1 MTTQYR
7 DFEGFIAEAKEHFK
21 DRIYTD
27 YLRRFAYGIDASCY
41 AYVPRVVVRA
51 INESE
56 IITLFTLSQK
66 HNTPLTFRA
75 AGTSL
80 SGQAC
85 SDSVLVLANAFWQDI
100 EIIGNAESIKCS
112 CGVIGVE
119 ANEALKPYGKKIG
132 PDPATI
138 NNAMIGGIFSNNSS
152 GMCCGVKQ
160 NSYNTIQSARFILH
174 NGTILDTSKNAKPNE
189 NIESFLQK
197 HKDKADSLLA
207 LREEILQDKE
217 LCELIKRKFAIK
229 NTTGYSIN
237 ALLDFS
243 EIKDI
248 INHLFIGAEGTLGF
262 VSSVE
267 YECVEDYAFKAC
279 ALLFYKDLALG
290 AKAVEIL
297 ARNESLV
304 SAAEIMDYACLDCA
318 KSLENAPLE
327 LGQIQSGACAILVQL
342 ESSTQKE
349 LDSKIAYISKELE
362 SVPSLFGVHFSSD
375 EKLMASWWKIRKA
388 LLPLAAGTRPSGSIV
403 ITEDICFPIHT
414 FAQGIDSITKLFD
427 RFNFQGIIFG
437 HALSGNVHFI
447 ITPNLNDEKESQAF
461 AEFMEAMVD
470 SVISLQ
476 GSTKAEHGTGRMIA
490 PFVEKEWGAKAY
502 SINRRIKEIFD
513 PHALINPDV
522 IISDNPQIHTQNLK
536 QSSEVEDF
544 INQCMECG
552 FCEKVCP
559 SRELTLTPRQRIAVR
574 KEIARLEALLNG
586 ADSKVSKSVI
596 ESSAET
602 RGEVLE
608 KSAHTKATNAKAVK
622 ATECGSIF
630 EIKSGLLRETGL
642 TSSAPSEP
650 TRSLLN
656 INDAVG
662 ERRIA
667 DFSHSCEALVQTCKR
682 DNAQKLKEL
691 KRDYQYF
698 GIETCATCSMC
709 SLSCPLEID
718 SAKIAQKLSPSTK
731 SAISRFIATQ
741 SAKHFSP
748 TLSLAKG
755 GLHIANFGFAIF
767 GKNTLNTLSKK
778 MRFLPYI
785 PRSLPRAN
793 AYKLES
799 KLDSTSNAQSSQIS
813 VIYFSTCINR
823 SFAPQ
828 SSLKDTRALQEVF
841 ESLCKKANVSVVY
854 PQNLNN
860 LCCGKAY
867 KDYPQSAEAK
877 RKEVYRALDSSVEKL
892 RSKGVE
898 QIHIVCDH
906 SACSYELKSG
916 LQELDSTLTIL
927 DMPEFI
933 ESTLLPRLTITP
945 LDEDIALY
953 AMCATRK
960 GKWDKSLESIAKTCT
975 NGEVIV
981 HSKTQCCGFAG
992 NKGFIC
998 SELNT
1003 SALRELSEFYAN
1015 KQKGD
1020 SRGDSACGLESR
1032 IASSRGV
1039 DGSLVLSAL
1048 RDSQNKEYRSALA
1061 DVSLENHDSSSTI
1074 LESQMESEKIDSNLE
1089 STKQSSTQSSKGQKH
1104 KKLRLG
1110 FSSSSTCEIGLNDKT
1125 NIIWQNLIYLVDR
1138 VSK

>member
-1 MTTQYR
+1 MHNR
-7 DFEGFIAEAKEHFK
+7 KKPDFEGFIAEAKEIFK

-51 INESE
+51 VNESE
-56 IITLFTLSQK
+56 IINLFTLSQK
-66 HNTPLTFRA
+66 YNTPLTFRA

-85 SDSVLVLANAFWQDI
+85 SNSVLVLANAFWQDI
-100 EIIGNAESIKCS
+100 EIVGNAESIKCS
-112 CGVIGVE
+112 CGVIGIE

-160 NSYNTIQSARFILH
+160 NSYNTIKSARFILFD
-174 NGTILDTSKNAKPNE
+174 GTILDTSENAKPNE
-189 NIESFLQK
+189 SIESFLQK

-207 LREEILQDKE
+207 LRKEILQDTE

-267 YECVEDYAFKAC
+267 YECVEDYAYKAC

-297 ARNESLV
+297 AANESLV
-304 SAAEIMDYACLDCA
+304 SAAEIMDYACLDSA
-318 KSLENAPLE
+318 KGLENAPRE
-327 LGQIQSGACAILVQL
+327 LGQIESGACAILVQL
-342 ESSTQKE
+342 ESSTKKE
-349 LDSKIAYISKELE
+349 LDSKIAHISKELE
-362 SVPSLFGVHFSSD
+362 SVPSLFGVCFSSD
-375 EKLMASWWKIRKA
+375 ERLMASWWKIRKA
-388 LLPLAAGTRPSGSIV
+388 LLPLAAGSRPSGSIV
-403 ITEDICFPIHT
+403 ITEDICFPIST
-414 FAQGIDSITKLFD
+414 FAQGIDSITKLFEK
-427 RFNFQGIIFG
+427 FNFQGIIFG

-461 AEFMEAMVD
+461 GEFMEAMVD

-502 SINRRIKEIFD
+502 AINRRIKEIFD
-513 PHALINPDV
+513 PHSLINPDV

-574 KEIARLEALLNG
+574 KEIARLEALL
-586 ADSKVSKSVI
+586 AESTKSTQKPAHI
-596 ESSAET
+596 QAQ
-602 RGEVLE
+602 LE
-608 KSAHTKATNAKAVK
+608 
-622 ATECGSIF
+622 
-630 EIKSGLLRETGL
+630 
-642 TSSAPSEP
+642 
-650 TRSLLN
+650 
-656 INDAVG
+656 
-662 ERRIA
+662 
-667 DFSHSCEALVQTCKR
+667 
-682 DNAQKLKEL
+682 EL
-691 KRDYQYF
+691 KKGYQYF
-698 GIETCATCSMC
+698 GIDTCATCSMC

-718 SAKIAQKLSPSTK
+718 SGKIASKLSPAAKGTF
-731 SAISRFIATQ
+731 SRFVATQ
-741 SAKHFSP
+741 SAKHFST

-755 GLHIANFGFAIF
+755 GLRIANFSSNIV
-767 GKNTLNTLSKK
+767 GKNTLSNLSKK
-778 MRFLPYI
+778 MSFLPYI
-785 PRSLPRAN
+785 PHSLPRAN
-793 AYKLES
+793 AYRLES
-799 KLDSTSNAQSSQIS
+799 KDSNAQSQVAI
-813 VIYFSTCINR
+813 IYFSTCINR

-841 ESLCKKANVSVVY
+841 ESLCEKARVSVVY
-854 PQNLNN
+854 PQNLSN

-867 KDYPQSAEAK
+867 KDYPQSAKLK
-877 RKEVYRALDSSVEKL
+877 RKEVYRALESSVKEL
-892 RSKGVE
+892 QSKGVE

-906 SACSYELKSG
+906 SACSYELKNG
-916 LQELDSTLTIL
+916 LKELDSTLTIL
-927 DMPEFI
+927 DMPECI
-933 ESTLLPRLTITP
+933 ESTLLPRLHITP

-960 GKWDKSLESIAKTCT
+960 GKWDKSLESIAKACT
-975 NGEVIV
+975 NGEIIV

-998 SELNT
+998 SELNA
-1003 SALRELSEFYAN
+1003 SALRELSEFYAD
-1015 KQKGD
+1015 KQ
-1020 SRGDSACGLESR
+1020 RGDLACGLESK
-1032 IASSRGV
+1032 I
-1039 DGSLVLSAL
+1039 
-1048 RDSQNKEYRSALA
+1048 
-1061 DVSLENHDSSSTI
+1061 
-1074 LESQMESEKIDSNLE
+1074 ESEKVDSSVE
-1089 STKQSSTQSSKGQKH
+1089 STTQNNTQRH

-1125 NIIWQNLIYLVDR
+1125 NIIWQNLLYLVDS
-1138 VSK
+1138 VSAKSKKERDRER

>member
-7 DFEGFIAEAKEHFK
+7 DFEGFIAEAKEIFK

-51 INESE
+51 VNENE

-66 HNTPLTFRA
+66 YNTPLTFRA

-112 CGVIGVE
+112 CGVIGIE

-160 NSYNTIQSARFILH
+160 NSYNTIKSARFILFD
-174 NGTILDTSKNAKPNE
+174 GTILDTSENAKPNE
-189 NIESFLQK
+189 SIESFLQK

-207 LREEILQDKE
+207 LRKEILQDTE

-262 VSSVE
+262 VSLVE

-297 ARNESLV
+297 AANESLV
-304 SAAEIMDYACLDCA
+304 SAAEIMDYACLDSA
-318 KSLENAPLE
+318 RGLDSAPRELESIE
-327 LGQIQSGACAILVQL
+327 SGACAILVQL

-349 LDSKIAYISKELE
+349 LDSKIAHISQELE

-388 LLPLAAGTRPSGSIV
+388 LLPLAAGSRPSGSIV

-414 FAQGIDSITKLFD
+414 FAQGIDSITKLFEK
-427 RFNFQGIIFG
+427 FNFQGIIFG

-461 AEFMEAMVD
+461 GAFMEAMVD
-470 SVISLQ
+470 SVIALQ

-502 SINRRIKEIFD
+502 AINRRIKEIFD
-513 PHALINPDV
+513 PHSLINPDV

-586 ADSKVSKSVI
+586 ADSMDSKGVM
-596 ESSAET
+596 ESGAET
-602 RGEVLE
+602 RSEAIADLRA
-608 KSAHTKATNAKAVK
+608 KPQAPNATNAETTNAEKGGECGTK
-622 ATECGSIF
+622 CGSIF
-630 EIKSGLLRETGL
+630 ELKSLFL
-642 TSSAPSEP
+642 SEP

-662 ERRIA
+662 ERQIK
-667 DFSHSCEALVQTCKR
+667 DFSKK

-691 KRDYQYF
+691 KNGYKYF
-698 GIETCATCSMC
+698 GVETCATCSMC

-718 SAKIAQKLSPSTK
+718 SGKIASKLSPVTK
-731 SAISRFIATQ
+731 GTFSRFVATQ
-741 SAKHFSP
+741 SAKHFSS

-755 GLHIANFGFAIF
+755 GLRIANFSSHML
-767 GKNTLNTLSKK
+767 GKNTLSNLSKK
-778 MRFLPYI
+778 MSFLPYI
-785 PRSLPRAN
+785 PHSLPRAN
-793 AYKLES
+793 AYRLES
-799 KLDSTSNAQSSQIS
+799 KDSNAQSQVAI
-813 VIYFSTCINR
+813 IYFSTCINR

-841 ESLCKKANVSVVY
+841 ESLCEKANVSVVY
-854 PQNLNN
+854 PQNLSN

-877 RKEVYRALDSSVEKL
+877 RKEVYSALESSVKEL
-892 RSKGVE
+892 QSKGVE

-906 SACSYELKSG
+906 SACSYELKNG
-916 LQELDSTLTIL
+916 LKELDSNLIIL
-927 DMPEFI
+927 DMPECI
-933 ESTLLPRLTITP
+933 ESTLLPRLHITP

-975 NGEVIV
+975 SGEVIV

-998 SELNT
+998 SELNA

-1020 SRGDSACGLESR
+1020 SRGDSACGLESQ
-1032 IASSRGV
+1032 AES
-1039 DGSLVLSAL
+1039 
-1048 RDSQNKEYRSALA
+1048 
-1061 DVSLENHDSSSTI
+1061 ENDKMDSS
-1074 LESQMESEKIDSNLE
+1074 LE
-1089 STKQSSTQSSKGQKH
+1089 STKQNNTQRH

-1125 NIIWQNLIYLVDR
+1125 NIIWQNLLYLVDSVS
-1138 VSK
+1138 VSKNM

>member
-7 DFEGFIAEAKEHFK
+7 DFEGFIAEAKEIFK

-51 INESE
+51 VNENE

-66 HNTPLTFRA
+66 YNTPLTFRA

-100 EIIGNAESIKCS
+100 EIVGNAESIKCS

-160 NSYNTIQSARFILH
+160 NSYNTIKSARFILFD
-174 NGTILDTSKNAKPNE
+174 GTILDTSENAKPNE
-189 NIESFLQK
+189 SIESFLQK

-207 LREEILQDKE
+207 LRKEILQDTE

-262 VSSVE
+262 VSLVE
-267 YECVEDYAFKAC
+267 YECVEDYAYKAC

-297 ARNESLV
+297 AHNESLV
-304 SAAEIMDYACLDCA
+304 SAAEIMDYACLDSA
-318 KSLENAPLE
+318 KGLENAPRE
-327 LGQIQSGACAILVQL
+327 LGQIESGACAILVQL
-342 ESSTQKE
+342 ESGTKKE
-349 LDSKIAYISKELE
+349 LDSKIAFISKELE

-375 EKLMASWWKIRKA
+375 EKIMASWWKIRKA
-388 LLPLAAGTRPSGSIV
+388 LLPLAAGSRPSGSIV
-403 ITEDICFPIHT
+403 ITEDICFPIST
-414 FAQGIDSITKLFD
+414 FAQGIDAITKLFEK
-427 RFNFQGIIFG
+427 FNFQGIIFG

-461 AEFMEAMVD
+461 GAFMEAMVD
-470 SVISLQ
+470 SVIALQ

-502 SINRRIKEIFD
+502 AINRRIKEIFD

-574 KEIARLEALLNG
+574 KEIARLEALLG
-586 ADSKVSKSVI
+586 VDSMDSKGVV
-596 ESSAET
+596 ESGAET
-602 RGEVLE
+602 R
-608 KSAHTKATNAKAVK
+608 
-622 ATECGSIF
+622 
-630 EIKSGLLRETGL
+630 
-642 TSSAPSEP
+642 SE
-650 TRSLLN
+650 
-656 INDAVG
+656 A
-662 ERRIA
+662 IA
-667 DFSHSCEALVQTCKR
+667 DFSQK
-682 DNAQKLKEL
+682 DNAQKLEEL

-698 GIETCATCSMC
+698 GIDTCATCSMC

-718 SAKIAQKLSPSTK
+718 SGKIASKLSPATK
-731 SAISRFIATQ
+731 GTFSRFVATQ
-741 SAKHFSP
+741 SAKHFSS

-755 GLHIANFGFAIF
+755 GLRIANFSSNML
-767 GKNTLNTLSKK
+767 GKNTLSNLSKK
-778 MRFLPYI
+778 MSFLPYI
-785 PRSLPRAN
+785 PHSLPRAN
-793 AYKLES
+793 TYRLES
-799 KLDSTSNAQSSQIS
+799 KDSNAQSQVAI
-813 VIYFSTCINR
+813 IYFSTCINR

-854 PQNLNN
+854 PQNLSN

-867 KDYPQSAEAK
+867 KDYPQSAEFK
-877 RKEVYRALDSSVEKL
+877 HKEVYKALESSVKEL
-892 RSKGVE
+892 QSKGVK

-906 SACSYELKSG
+906 SACSYELKNG
-916 LQELDSTLTIL
+916 LKELDSTLTIL

-933 ESTLLPRLTITP
+933 ESTLLPRLHITP

-975 NGEVIV
+975 SGEVIM

-998 SELNT
+998 SELNA

-1020 SRGDSACGLESR
+1020 STCGLESQ
-1032 IASSRGV
+1032 I
-1039 DGSLVLSAL
+1039 
-1048 RDSQNKEYRSALA
+1048 
-1061 DVSLENHDSSSTI
+1061 ENG
-1074 LESQMESEKIDSNLE
+1074 KIDSSLE
-1089 STKQSSTQSSKGQKH
+1089 STKQSSTQNKAQKH

-1125 NIIWQNLIYLVDR
+1125 NIIWQNLLYLVDSVS

>member
-1 MTTQYR
+1 MHNR
-7 DFEGFIAEAKEHFK
+7 KKPDFEGFIAEAKEIFK

-51 INESE
+51 VNESE
-56 IITLFTLSQK
+56 IINLFTLSQK
-66 HNTPLTFRA
+66 YNTPLTFRA

-160 NSYNTIQSARFILH
+160 NSYNTIKSARFILH
-174 NGTILDTSKNAKPNE
+174 NGTTLDTSENAKPNE
-189 NIESFLQK
+189 SIESFLQK

-207 LREEILQDKE
+207 LRKEILQDTE

-262 VSSVE
+262 VSLVE
-267 YECVEDYAFKAC
+267 YECVEDYAYKAC

-297 ARNESLV
+297 AANESLV
-304 SAAEIMDYACLDCA
+304 SAAEIMDYACLDSA
-318 KSLENAPLE
+318 KGLDSAPSELERIE
-327 LGQIQSGACAILVQL
+327 SGACAILVQL
-342 ESSTQKE
+342 ESGTKKE
-349 LDSKIAYISKELE
+349 LDSKIAFISKKLE

-388 LLPLAAGTRPSGSIV
+388 LLPLAAGSRPSGSIV
-403 ITEDICFPIHT
+403 ITEDICFPIST
-414 FAQGIDSITKLFD
+414 FAQGIDSITKLFEK
-427 RFNFQGIIFG
+427 FNFQGIIFG

-461 AEFMEAMVD
+461 GEFMEAMVD
-470 SVISLQ
+470 SVIALQ

-502 SINRRIKEIFD
+502 AINRRIKEIFD
-513 PHALINPDV
+513 PHSLINPDV

-574 KEIARLEALLNG
+574 KEIARLESLLG
-586 ADSKVSKSVI
+586 VDSMDSKSVM
-596 ESSAET
+596 ESGAET
-602 RGEVLE
+602 RSEAIADLRA
-608 KSAHTKATNAKAVK
+608 KPQAPNATNA
-622 ATECGSIF
+622 EGFCDDFGSF
-630 EIKSGLLRETGL
+630 QGGGEG
-642 TSSAPSEP
+642 
-650 TRSLLN
+650 SLLKA
-656 INDAVG
+656 ND
-662 ERRIA
+662 RA
-667 DFSHSCEALVQTCKR
+667 DTAESAKST
-682 DNAQKLKEL
+682 QKPTHIQAILEEL
-691 KRDYQYF
+691 KQGYKYF
-698 GIETCATCSMC
+698 GIDTCATCSMC

-718 SAKIAQKLSPSTK
+718 SGKIASKLSPATK
-731 SAISRFIATQ
+731 GTFSRFVATQ
-741 SAKHFSP
+741 SAKHFSS

-755 GLHIANFGFAIF
+755 GLRIANFSSNIV
-767 GKNTLNTLSKK
+767 GKNTLSNLSKK
-778 MRFLPYI
+778 IKFLPYI
-785 PRSLPRAN
+785 PHSLPRAN
-793 AYKLES
+793 AYRLES
-799 KLDSTSNAQSSQIS
+799 KDSNAQSQVAI
-813 VIYFSTCINR
+813 IYFSTCINR

-841 ESLCKKANVSVVY
+841 ESLCEKARVSVVY
-854 PQNLNN
+854 PQNLSN

-877 RKEVYRALDSSVEKL
+877 RKEVYKALESSVKEL
-892 RSKGVE
+892 QSKGVK

-906 SACSYELKSG
+906 SACSYELKESIK
-916 LQELDSTLTIL
+916 ELDSTLTIV

-933 ESTLLPRLTITP
+933 ESTLLPRLHITP

-992 NKGFIC
+992 NKGFTC
-998 SELNT
+998 SELNA
-1003 SALRELSEFYAN
+1003 SALRELSEFY
-1015 KQKGD
+1015 KD
-1020 SRGDSACGLESR
+1020 R
-1032 IASSRGV
+1032 
-1039 DGSLVLSAL
+1039 
-1048 RDSQNKEYRSALA
+1048 
-1061 DVSLENHDSSSTI
+1061 
-1074 LESQMESEKIDSNLE
+1074 
-1089 STKQSSTQSSKGQKH
+1089 
-1104 KKLRLG
+1104 KLRFG

-1125 NIIWQNLIYLVDR
+1125 NITWQNLIYLVDS
-1138 VSK
+1138 VSAKSKK

>member
-1 MTTQYR
+1 MTTRYR
-7 DFEGFIAEAKEHFK
+7 DFEGFIAQAKEIFK

-51 INESE
+51 VNENE

-66 HNTPLTFRA
+66 YNTPLTFRA

-100 EIIGNAESIKCS
+100 EIVGNAESIKCS
-112 CGVIGVE
+112 CGVIGIE

-160 NSYNTIQSARFILH
+160 NSYNTIKSARFILFD
-174 NGTILDTSKNAKPNE
+174 GTILDTSENAKPNE
-189 NIESFLQK
+189 SIESFLQK

-207 LREEILQDKE
+207 LRKEILQDTE

-262 VSSVE
+262 VSLVE

-297 ARNESLV
+297 AANESLV
-304 SAAEIMDYACLDCA
+304 SAAEIMDYACLDSA
-318 KSLENAPLE
+318 KGLDSAPSELERIE
-327 LGQIQSGACAILVQL
+327 SGACAILVQL
-342 ESSTQKE
+342 ESGTKKE
-349 LDSKIAYISKELE
+349 LDSKIAFISKELK

-375 EKLMASWWKIRKA
+375 EKTMASWWKIRKA
-388 LLPLAAGTRPSGSIV
+388 LLPLAAGSRPSGSIV
-403 ITEDICFPIHT
+403 ITEDICFPIST
-414 FAQGIDSITKLFD
+414 FAQGIDAITKLFEK
-427 RFNFQGIIFG
+427 FNFQGIIFG

-461 AEFMEAMVD
+461 GAFMEAMVD
-470 SVISLQ
+470 SVIALQ

-502 SINRRIKEIFD
+502 AINRRIKEIFD
-513 PHALINPDV
+513 PHSLINPDV

-586 ADSKVSKSVI
+586 ADSMDSKGVM
-596 ESSAET
+596 ESGAET
-602 RGEVLE
+602 R
-608 KSAHTKATNAKAVK
+608 
-622 ATECGSIF
+622 
-630 EIKSGLLRETGL
+630 
-642 TSSAPSEP
+642 SE
-650 TRSLLN
+650 
-656 INDAVG
+656 A
-662 ERRIA
+662 IA
-667 DFSHSCEALVQTCKR
+667 DFSQK
-682 DNAQKLKEL
+682 DNAQKLEEL

-698 GIETCATCSMC
+698 GIDTCATCSMC

-718 SAKIAQKLSPSTK
+718 SGKIASKLSPSTK
-731 SAISRFIATQ
+731 SAVSRFIAAQT
-741 SAKHFSP
+741 AKHFSS

-755 GLHIANFGFAIF
+755 GLRIANFSSNML
-767 GKNTLNTLSKK
+767 GKNTLSNLSKK
-778 MRFLPYI
+778 MSFLPYI

-793 AYKLES
+793 AYRLES
-799 KLDSTSNAQSSQIS
+799 KDSNAQSQVAI
-813 VIYFSTCINR
+813 IYFSTCINR

-828 SSLKDTRALQEVF
+828 SSLKDARALQEVF

-854 PQNLNN
+854 PQNLSN

-877 RKEVYRALDSSVEKL
+877 RKEVYRALESSVKEL
-892 RSKGVE
+892 QNKGVK

-906 SACSYELKSG
+906 SACSYELKNG
-916 LQELDSTLTIL
+916 IKEIDSTLTIL
-927 DMPEFI
+927 DMPECV
-933 ESTLLPRLTITP
+933 ESVLLPRLRITP

-975 NGEVIV
+975 SGEVIV

-998 SELNT
+998 SELNA

-1020 SRGDSACGLESR
+1020 SRGDSACGLES
-1032 IASSRGV
+1032 
-1039 DGSLVLSAL
+1039 
-1048 RDSQNKEYRSALA
+1048 
-1061 DVSLENHDSSSTI
+1061 
-1074 LESQMESEKIDSNLE
+1074 QMESEKIDSNLE
-1089 STKQSSTQSSKGQKH
+1089 STKQFSTQNKAQKH

-1125 NIIWQNLIYLVDR
+1125 NIIWQNLIYLVDS
-1138 VSK
+1138 VSESK

>member
-1 MTTQYR
+1 MHNR
-7 DFEGFIAEAKEHFK
+7 KKPDFEGFIAEAKEIFK

-51 INESE
+51 VNESE
-56 IITLFTLSQK
+56 IINLFTLSQK
-66 HNTPLTFRA
+66 YNTPLTFRA

-160 NSYNTIQSARFILH
+160 NSYNTIKSARFILH
-174 NGTILDTSKNAKPNE
+174 NGTTLDTSENAKPNE
-189 NIESFLQK
+189 SIESFLQK
-197 HKDKADSLLA
+197 HKDKADALLA
-207 LREEILQDKE
+207 LRKEILQDTE

-267 YECVEDYAFKAC
+267 YECVEDYAYKAC

-297 ARNESLV
+297 AANESLV
-304 SAAEIMDYACLDCA
+304 SAAEIMDYACLDSA
-318 KSLENAPLE
+318 KGLENAPRE
-327 LGQIQSGACAILVQL
+327 LGQIESGACAILVQL
-342 ESSTQKE
+342 ESSTKKE
-349 LDSKIAYISKELE
+349 LDSKIAHISRELE
-362 SVPSLFGVHFSSD
+362 SVPSLFGVCFSSD

-388 LLPLAAGTRPSGSIV
+388 LLPLAAGSRPSGSIV
-403 ITEDICFPIHT
+403 ITEDICFPIST
-414 FAQGIDSITKLFD
+414 FAQGIDSITKLFEK
-427 RFNFQGIIFG
+427 FNFQGIIFG

-461 AEFMEAMVD
+461 GEFMEAMVD

-502 SINRRIKEIFD
+502 AINRRIKEIFD
-513 PHALINPDV
+513 PHSLINPDV

-574 KEIARLEALLNG
+574 KEIARLEALL
-586 ADSKVSKSVI
+586 A
-596 ESSAET
+596 ESTKNTQKPAHIQAQ
-602 RGEVLE
+602 LE
-608 KSAHTKATNAKAVK
+608 
-622 ATECGSIF
+622 
-630 EIKSGLLRETGL
+630 
-642 TSSAPSEP
+642 
-650 TRSLLN
+650 
-656 INDAVG
+656 
-662 ERRIA
+662 
-667 DFSHSCEALVQTCKR
+667 
-682 DNAQKLKEL
+682 EL
-691 KRDYQYF
+691 KKGYQYF
-698 GIETCATCSMC
+698 GIDTCATCSMC

-718 SAKIAQKLSPSTK
+718 SGKIASKLSPAAKGTF
-731 SAISRFIATQ
+731 SRFVATQ
-741 SAKHFSP
+741 SAKHFST

-755 GLHIANFGFAIF
+755 GLRIANFSSNIV
-767 GKNTLNTLSKK
+767 GKNTLSNLSKK
-778 MRFLPYI
+778 MSFLPYI
-785 PRSLPRAN
+785 PHSLPRAN
-793 AYKLES
+793 AYRLES
-799 KLDSTSNAQSSQIS
+799 KDSNAQSQVAI
-813 VIYFSTCINR
+813 IYFSTCINR

-841 ESLCKKANVSVVY
+841 ESLCEKARVSVVY
-854 PQNLNN
+854 PQNLSN

-867 KDYPQSAEAK
+867 KDYPQSAKLK
-877 RKEVYRALDSSVEKL
+877 RKEVYRALESSVKEL
-892 RSKGVE
+892 QSKGVE

-916 LQELDSTLTIL
+916 LKELDSTLTIL
-927 DMPEFI
+927 DMPECI
-933 ESTLLPRLTITP
+933 ESTLLPRLHITP

-998 SELNT
+998 SELNA
-1003 SALRELSEFYAN
+1003 SALRELSEFY
-1015 KQKGD
+1015 KD
-1020 SRGDSACGLESR
+1020 R
-1032 IASSRGV
+1032 
-1039 DGSLVLSAL
+1039 
-1048 RDSQNKEYRSALA
+1048 
-1061 DVSLENHDSSSTI
+1061 
-1074 LESQMESEKIDSNLE
+1074 
-1089 STKQSSTQSSKGQKH
+1089 
-1104 KKLRLG
+1104 KLRFG

-1125 NIIWQNLIYLVDR
+1125 NIIWQNLLYLVDS
-1138 VSK
+1138 VSAKSKK

>member
-1 MTTQYR
+1 MHNR
-7 DFEGFIAEAKEHFK
+7 KKPDFEGFIAEAKEIFK

-51 INESE
+51 VNESE
-56 IITLFTLSQK
+56 IINLFTLSQK
-66 HNTPLTFRA
+66 YNTPLTFRA

-160 NSYNTIQSARFILH
+160 NSYNTIKSARFILH
-174 NGTILDTSKNAKPNE
+174 NGTTLDTSENAKPNE
-189 NIESFLQK
+189 SIESFLQK

-207 LREEILQDKE
+207 LRKEILQDTE

-267 YECVEDYAFKAC
+267 YECVEDYAYKAC

-297 ARNESLV
+297 AANESLV
-304 SAAEIMDYACLDCA
+304 SAAEIMDYACLDSA
-318 KSLENAPLE
+318 KGLENAPRE
-327 LGQIQSGACAILVQL
+327 LGQIESGACAILVQL
-342 ESSTQKE
+342 ESSTKKE
-349 LDSKIAYISKELE
+349 LDSKIAHISKELE

-375 EKLMASWWKIRKA
+375 ERLMASWWKIRKA
-388 LLPLAAGTRPSGSIV
+388 LLPLAAGSRPSGSIV
-403 ITEDICFPIHT
+403 ITEDICFPIST
-414 FAQGIDSITKLFD
+414 FAQGIDSITKLFEK
-427 RFNFQGIIFG
+427 FNFQGIIFG

-461 AEFMEAMVD
+461 GEFMEAMVD

-502 SINRRIKEIFD
+502 AINRRIKEIFD
-513 PHALINPDV
+513 PHSLINPDV

-574 KEIARLEALLNG
+574 KEIARLEALL
-586 ADSKVSKSVI
+586 AESTKSTQKPAHI
-596 ESSAET
+596 QAQ
-602 RGEVLE
+602 LE
-608 KSAHTKATNAKAVK
+608 
-622 ATECGSIF
+622 
-630 EIKSGLLRETGL
+630 
-642 TSSAPSEP
+642 
-650 TRSLLN
+650 
-656 INDAVG
+656 
-662 ERRIA
+662 
-667 DFSHSCEALVQTCKR
+667 
-682 DNAQKLKEL
+682 EL
-691 KRDYQYF
+691 KKGYQYF
-698 GIETCATCSMC
+698 GIDTCATCSMC

-718 SAKIAQKLSPSTK
+718 SGKIASKLSPAAKGTF
-731 SAISRFIATQ
+731 SRFVATQ
-741 SAKHFSP
+741 SAKHFST

-755 GLHIANFGFAIF
+755 GLRIANFSSNIV
-767 GKNTLNTLSKK
+767 GKNTLSNLSKK
-778 MRFLPYI
+778 MSFLPYI
-785 PRSLPRAN
+785 PHSLPRAN
-793 AYKLES
+793 AYRLES
-799 KLDSTSNAQSSQIS
+799 KDSNAQSQVAI
-813 VIYFSTCINR
+813 IYFSTCINR

-841 ESLCKKANVSVVY
+841 ESLCEKARVSVVY
-854 PQNLNN
+854 PQNLSN

-867 KDYPQSAEAK
+867 KDYPQSAKLK
-877 RKEVYRALDSSVEKL
+877 RKEVYRALESSVKEL
-892 RSKGVE
+892 QSKGVE

-916 LQELDSTLTIL
+916 LKELDSTLTIL
-927 DMPEFI
+927 DMPECI
-933 ESTLLPRLTITP
+933 ESTLLPRLHITP

-998 SELNT
+998 SELNA
-1003 SALRELSEFYAN
+1003 SALRELSEFYAD
-1015 KQKGD
+1015 KQ
-1020 SRGDSACGLESR
+1020 RGDLACGLESK
-1032 IASSRGV
+1032 I
-1039 DGSLVLSAL
+1039 
-1048 RDSQNKEYRSALA
+1048 
-1061 DVSLENHDSSSTI
+1061 
-1074 LESQMESEKIDSNLE
+1074 ESEKVDSSVE
-1089 STKQSSTQSSKGQKH
+1089 STTQNNTQRH

-1125 NIIWQNLIYLVDR
+1125 NIIWQNLLYLVDS
-1138 VSK
+1138 VSAKSKK

>member
-1 MTTQYR
+1 MHNR
-7 DFEGFIAEAKEHFK
+7 KNPDFEGFIAEAKETFK

-66 HNTPLTFRA
+66 YNTPLTFRA

-85 SDSVLVLANAFWQDI
+85 SDSVLVLVNAFWQDI
-100 EIIGNAESIKCS
+100 EIVGNAESIKCG
-112 CGVIGVE
+112 CGVIGAE

-160 NSYNTIQSARFILH
+160 NSYNTIKSARFILH

-189 NIESFLQK
+189 SIESFLQK
-197 HKDKADSLLA
+197 HKDKADALLA

-248 INHLFIGAEGTLGF
+248 VNHLFIGAEGTLGF

-304 SAAEIMDYACLDCA
+304 SAAEIMDYACLDSA
-318 KSLENAPLE
+318 KSLENAPSELE
-327 LGQIQSGACAILVQL
+327 KIQSGACAILVQL

-349 LDSKIAYISKELE
+349 LDSKIAHISKELE

-461 AEFMEAMVD
+461 GEFMEAMVD

-586 ADSKVSKSVI
+586 ADSKGVI
-596 ESSAET
+596 ES
-602 RGEVLE
+602 
-608 KSAHTKATNAKAVK
+608 NAKAVSTQK
-622 ATECGSIF
+622 IGQGKT
-630 EIKSGLLRETGL
+630 
-642 TSSAPSEP
+642 
-650 TRSLLN
+650 
-656 INDAVG
+656 
-662 ERRIA
+662 IA
-667 DFSHSCEALVQTCKR
+667 DFSQR
-682 DNAQKLKEL
+682 DNAQKLEEL
-691 KRDYQYF
+691 KRGYQYF

-731 SAISRFIATQ
+731 GAVSRFIATQ

-767 GKNTLNTLSKK
+767 GKNTLSALSKK

-793 AYKLES
+793 AYRLES
-799 KLDSTSNAQSSQIS
+799 KNFSHSHHACRDEALGARVALPQRARPTPLREQSNVWDNGAQSSQVS

-854 PQNLNN
+854 PHNLKN

-867 KDYPQSAEAK
+867 KDYPQSAEIK
-877 RKEVYRALDSSVEKL
+877 CKEVYRALDSSVKEL

-975 NGEVIV
+975 NGEVII

-998 SELNT
+998 SELNA
-1003 SALRELSEFYAN
+1003 SALRELSEFY
-1015 KQKGD
+1015 KD
-1020 SRGDSACGLESR
+1020 R
-1032 IASSRGV
+1032 
-1039 DGSLVLSAL
+1039 
-1048 RDSQNKEYRSALA
+1048 
-1061 DVSLENHDSSSTI
+1061 
-1074 LESQMESEKIDSNLE
+1074 
-1089 STKQSSTQSSKGQKH
+1089 
-1104 KKLRLG
+1104 KLRLG

-1125 NIIWQNLIYLVDR
+1125 NIVWQNLIYLVDS
-1138 VSK
+1138 VSASGDK

>member
-1 MTTQYR
+1 MHNR
-7 DFEGFIAEAKEHFK
+7 KNPDFEGFIAEAKEIFK

-66 HNTPLTFRA
+66 YNTPLTFRA

-100 EIIGNAESIKCS
+100 EIIGNAESIKCG

-207 LREEILQDKE
+207 LREEILQDTE

-267 YECVEDYAFKAC
+267 YECVEDYAYKAC

-297 ARNESLV
+297 AHNESFV
-304 SAAEIMDYACLDCA
+304 SAAEIMDYACLDSA
-318 KSLENAPLE
+318 KSLENAPSELE
-327 LGQIQSGACAILVQL
+327 KIQNGACAILVQL

-375 EKLMASWWKIRKA
+375 EKLMVSWWKIRKA

-414 FAQGIDSITKLFD
+414 FAQGIESTTKLFD
-427 RFNFQGIIFG
+427 TFHFKGIIFG

-574 KEIARLEALLNG
+574 KEIARLEALL
-586 ADSKVSKSVI
+586 AESTKSTQKPTQEI
-596 ESSAET
+596 
-602 RGEVLE
+602 LE
-608 KSAHTKATNAKAVK
+608 
-622 ATECGSIF
+622 
-630 EIKSGLLRETGL
+630 
-642 TSSAPSEP
+642 
-650 TRSLLN
+650 
-656 INDAVG
+656 
-662 ERRIA
+662 
-667 DFSHSCEALVQTCKR
+667 
-682 DNAQKLKEL
+682 EL
-691 KRDYQYF
+691 KRGYQYF

-731 SAISRFIATQ
+731 GAVSRFIATQ
-741 SAKHFSP
+741 TAKHFSP

-755 GLHIANFGFAIF
+755 GLHIANFGFTIF
-767 GKNTLNTLSKK
+767 GKNTLSALSKK
-778 MRFLPYI
+778 IKFLPYI

-799 KLDSTSNAQSSQIS
+799 KNFSHSHHACRDEALGARVALPQRARPTPLREQSNAWDNGAQSSQIS

-841 ESLCKKANVSVVY
+841 ESLCKKAGVSVVY
-854 PQNLNN
+854 PHNLKN

-877 RKEVYRALDSSVEKL
+877 RKEVYRALDSSVEEL

-933 ESTLLPRLTITP
+933 ESTLLPRLHITP

-953 AMCATRK
+953 AMCSTRK

-975 NGEVIV
+975 NGEVII

-1003 SALRELSEFYAN
+1003 SALRELSEFY
-1015 KQKGD
+1015 KD
-1020 SRGDSACGLESR
+1020 R
-1032 IASSRGV
+1032 
-1039 DGSLVLSAL
+1039 
-1048 RDSQNKEYRSALA
+1048 
-1061 DVSLENHDSSSTI
+1061 
-1074 LESQMESEKIDSNLE
+1074 
-1089 STKQSSTQSSKGQKH
+1089 
-1104 KKLRLG
+1104 KLRLG

-1125 NIIWQNLIYLVDR
+1125 NITWQNLLYLVDS
-1138 VSK
+1138 VSASGDK

>member
-1 MTTQYR
+1 MHNR
-7 DFEGFIAEAKEHFK
+7 KNPDFEGFIAEAKGTFK

-56 IITLFTLSQK
+56 IITLFALSQK
-66 HNTPLTFRA
+66 YNTPLTFRA

-100 EIIGNAESIKCS
+100 EIVGNAESIKCS

-160 NSYNTIQSARFILH
+160 NSYNTIKSARFILH
-174 NGTILDTSKNAKPNE
+174 NGTILDTSENAKPNE
-189 NIESFLQK
+189 SIESFLQK
-197 HKDKADSLLA
+197 HKEKADSLLA

-217 LCELIKRKFAIK
+217 ICKLIKRKFAIK

-262 VSSVE
+262 VSLVE
-267 YECVEDYAFKAC
+267 YECVEDYAYKAC

-297 ARNESLV
+297 ARNESFV
-304 SAAEIMDYACLDCA
+304 SAAEIMDYACLDSA

-327 LGQIQSGACAILVQL
+327 LGQIESGACAILVQL

-349 LDSKIAYISKELE
+349 LDSKIAHISKELE

-461 AEFMEAMVD
+461 GEFMEAMVD

-586 ADSKVSKSVI
+586 ADSKGVI
-596 ESSAET
+596 ES
-602 RGEVLE
+602 
-608 KSAHTKATNAKAVK
+608 NAKAVSTQK
-622 ATECGSIF
+622 IGQGKT
-630 EIKSGLLRETGL
+630 
-642 TSSAPSEP
+642 
-650 TRSLLN
+650 
-656 INDAVG
+656 
-662 ERRIA
+662 IA
-667 DFSHSCEALVQTCKR
+667 DFSQR
-682 DNAQKLKEL
+682 DNAQKLEEL
-691 KRDYQYF
+691 KRGYQYF

-731 SAISRFIATQ
+731 GAVSRFIATQ

-767 GKNTLNTLSKK
+767 GKNTLSALSKK

-793 AYKLES
+793 AYRLES
-799 KLDSTSNAQSSQIS
+799 KNFSHSHHACRDEALGARVALPQRARPTPLREQSNVWDNGAQSSQVS

-854 PQNLNN
+854 PHNLKN

-867 KDYPQSAEAK
+867 KDYPQSAEIK
-877 RKEVYRALDSSVEKL
+877 CKEVYRALDSSVKEL

-975 NGEVIV
+975 NGEVII

-998 SELNT
+998 SELNA
-1003 SALRELSEFYAN
+1003 SALRELSEFY
-1015 KQKGD
+1015 KD
-1020 SRGDSACGLESR
+1020 R
-1032 IASSRGV
+1032 
-1039 DGSLVLSAL
+1039 
-1048 RDSQNKEYRSALA
+1048 
-1061 DVSLENHDSSSTI
+1061 
-1074 LESQMESEKIDSNLE
+1074 
-1089 STKQSSTQSSKGQKH
+1089 
-1104 KKLRLG
+1104 KLRLG

-1125 NIIWQNLIYLVDR
+1125 NIVWQNLIYLVDS
-1138 VSK
+1138 VSASGDK

>member
-7 DFEGFIAEAKEHFK
+7 DFEGFIAEAKEIFN

-51 INESE
+51 VNENE
-56 IITLFTLSQK
+56 IISLFTLSQK
-66 HNTPLTFRA
+66 YNTPLTFRA

-160 NSYNTIQSARFILH
+160 NSYNTIKSARFILFD
-174 NGTILDTSKNAKPNE
+174 GTILDTSENAKPNE
-189 NIESFLQK
+189 SIESFLQK

-262 VSSVE
+262 VSLVE
-267 YECVEDYAFKAC
+267 YECVEDYAYKAC

-297 ARNESLV
+297 AANESLV
-304 SAAEIMDYACLDCA
+304 SAAEIMDYACLDSA
-318 KSLENAPLE
+318 KGLDSAPSE
-327 LGQIQSGACAILVQL
+327 LGQIESGACAILVQL

-349 LDSKIAYISKELE
+349 LDSKIAHISKELE

-388 LLPLAAGTRPSGSIV
+388 LLPLAAGSRPSGSIV
-403 ITEDICFPIHT
+403 ITEDICFPIST
-414 FAQGIDSITKLFD
+414 FAQGIDAITKLFEK
-427 RFNFQGIIFG
+427 FNFQGIIFG

-502 SINRRIKEIFD
+502 AINRRIKEIFD

-586 ADSKVSKSVI
+586 ADSMDSKGVM
-596 ESSAET
+596 ESSAEA
-602 RGEVLE
+602 RSEAIADLRD
-608 KSAHTKATNAKAVK
+608 KPQAPNATNA
-622 ATECGSIF
+622 EGFCDDFGSF
-630 EIKSGLLRETGL
+630 QGGGEG
-642 TSSAPSEP
+642 
-650 TRSLLN
+650 SLLKA
-656 INDAVG
+656 ND
-662 ERRIA
+662 RA
-667 DFSHSCEALVQTCKR
+667 DTAESTKS
-682 DNAQKLKEL
+682 AQKPTHIQAILKEL
-691 KRDYQYF
+691 KQGYQYF
-698 GIETCATCSMC
+698 GIDTCATCSMC

-718 SAKIAQKLSPSTK
+718 SGKIASKLSPAAKGTF
-731 SAISRFIATQ
+731 SRFVATQ
-741 SAKHFSP
+741 SAKHFST

-755 GLHIANFGFAIF
+755 GLRVANFSSNML
-767 GKNTLNTLSKK
+767 GKNTLSNLSKK
-778 MRFLPYI
+778 MSFLPYI
-785 PRSLPRAN
+785 PRSLPSAN
-793 AYKLES
+793 AYRLES
-799 KLDSTSNAQSSQIS
+799 KDSNAQSQVAI
-813 VIYFSTCINR
+813 IYFSTCINR

-841 ESLCKKANVSVVY
+841 ESLCEKAGVSVVY
-854 PQNLNN
+854 PQNLSN

-877 RKEVYRALDSSVEKL
+877 RKEVYKALDLSVKEL
-892 RSKGVE
+892 QSKGVK

-906 SACSYELKSG
+906 SACSYELKNG
-916 LQELDSTLTIL
+916 LKELDSTLTIL
-927 DMPEFI
+927 DMPECI
-933 ESTLLPRLTITP
+933 ESTLLPRLRITP

-998 SELNT
+998 SELNA

-1020 SRGDSACGLESR
+1020 SRGDSACGLESQ
-1032 IASSRGV
+1032 I
-1039 DGSLVLSAL
+1039 
-1048 RDSQNKEYRSALA
+1048 
-1061 DVSLENHDSSSTI
+1061 ENG
-1074 LESQMESEKIDSNLE
+1074 KIDSNLE
-1089 STKQSSTQSSKGQKH
+1089 STKQSSTQNKAQKH

-1125 NIIWQNLIYLVDR
+1125 NIIWQNLLYLVDS
-1138 VSK
+1138 VSESKIM

>member
-1 MTTQYR
+1 MR
-7 DFEGFIAEAKEHFK
+7 NRKKPDFEGFIAQAKEIFK

-51 INESE
+51 VNENE
-56 IITLFTLSQK
+56 IISLFALSQK
-66 HNTPLTFRA
+66 YNTPLTFRA

-160 NSYNTIQSARFILH
+160 NSYNTIKSARFILH
-174 NGTILDTSKNAKPNE
+174 NGTILDTSENAKPNE
-189 NIESFLQK
+189 SIESFLQK
-197 HKDKADSLLA
+197 HKDKADALLA

-262 VSSVE
+262 VSLVE
-267 YECVEDYAFKAC
+267 YECVEDYAYKAC
-279 ALLFYKDLALG
+279 ALLFYENLALG

-297 ARNESLV
+297 AGNESLV
-304 SAAEIMDYACLDCA
+304 SAAEIMDYACLDSA
-318 KSLENAPLE
+318 RGLENAPRE
-327 LGQIQSGACAILVQL
+327 LGQIESGACAILVQL

-349 LDSKIAYISKELE
+349 LDSKIAHISKELE

-388 LLPLAAGTRPSGSIV
+388 LLPLAAGSRPSGSIV
-403 ITEDICFPIHT
+403 ITEDICFPIST

-461 AEFMEAMVD
+461 GAFMEAMVD
-470 SVISLQ
+470 SVIALQ

-502 SINRRIKEIFD
+502 AINRRIKEIFD
-513 PHALINPDV
+513 PHTLINPDV

-574 KEIARLEALLNG
+574 KEIARLEALLG
-586 ADSKVSKSVI
+586 VDSMDSKGVM
-596 ESSAET
+596 ESSAEA
-602 RGEVLE
+602 R
-608 KSAHTKATNAKAVK
+608 
-622 ATECGSIF
+622 
-630 EIKSGLLRETGL
+630 
-642 TSSAPSEP
+642 SE
-650 TRSLLN
+650 
-656 INDAVG
+656 A
-662 ERRIA
+662 IA
-667 DFSHSCEALVQTCKR
+667 DFSQK

-691 KRDYQYF
+691 KQGYKYF
-698 GIETCATCSMC
+698 GIETCAICSMC

-718 SAKIAQKLSPSTK
+718 SGKIASKLSPATK
-731 SAISRFIATQ
+731 GTFSRFIAAQT
-741 SAKHFSP
+741 AKHFSS

-755 GLHIANFGFAIF
+755 GLRIANFSSNML
-767 GKNTLNTLSKK
+767 GKNTLSNLSNKIK
-778 MRFLPYI
+778 FLPYI

-793 AYKLES
+793 AYRLES
-799 KLDSTSNAQSSQIS
+799 KDSNAQSQVA

-823 SFAPQ
+823 TFAPQ

-841 ESLCKKANVSVVY
+841 ESLCEKANVSVVY

-877 RKEVYRALDSSVEKL
+877 RKEVYKALDSTMRELSG
-892 RSKGVE
+892 KGIE

-906 SACSYELKSG
+906 SACSYELKESIK
-916 LQELDSTLTIL
+916 ELDSTLTIL
-927 DMPEFI
+927 DMPECI
-933 ESTLLPRLTITP
+933 ESTLLPRLHITP

-953 AMCATRK
+953 AMCSTRK
-960 GKWDKSLESIAKTCT
+960 GKWDKVLESIAKTCT
-975 NGEVIV
+975 NGEVII

-992 NKGFIC
+992 NKGFDR
-998 SELNT
+998 SELNA
-1003 SALRELSEFYAN
+1003 SALRELGEFY
-1015 KQKGD
+1015 KD
-1020 SRGDSACGLESR
+1020 R
-1032 IASSRGV
+1032 
-1039 DGSLVLSAL
+1039 
-1048 RDSQNKEYRSALA
+1048 
-1061 DVSLENHDSSSTI
+1061 
-1074 LESQMESEKIDSNLE
+1074 
-1089 STKQSSTQSSKGQKH
+1089 
-1104 KKLRLG
+1104 KLRLG

-1125 NIIWQNLIYLVDR
+1125 NITWQNLIYLVDR

>member
-1 MTTQYR
+1 MHNR
-7 DFEGFIAEAKEHFK
+7 KNPDFEGFIAEAKGTFK

-56 IITLFTLSQK
+56 IITLFALSQK

-100 EIIGNAESIKCS
+100 EIVGNAESIKCS
-112 CGVIGVE
+112 CGVIGAE

-160 NSYNTIQSARFILH
+160 NSYNTIKSARFILH
-174 NGTILDTSKNAKPNE
+174 DGTILDTSENASPSE
-189 NIESFLQK
+189 NLESFLQT

-248 INHLFIGAEGTLGF
+248 INHIFIGAEGTLGF
-262 VSSVE
+262 VSQVE
-267 YECVEDYAFKAC
+267 YECVEDYAYKAC

-297 ARNESLV
+297 AGNESLV
-304 SAAEIMDYACLDCA
+304 SAAEIMDYACLDSA

-327 LGQIQSGACAILVQL
+327 LGQIESGACAILVQL

-375 EKLMASWWKIRKA
+375 EKFMASWWKIRKA
-388 LLPLAAGTRPSGSIV
+388 LLPLAAETRPSGSIV

-414 FAQGIDSITKLFD
+414 FAQGIESITKLFD

-502 SINRRIKEIFD
+502 AINRRIKEIFD

-574 KEIARLEALLNG
+574 KEIARLEALL
-586 ADSKVSKSVI
+586 AESTKSTQKPTQEI
-596 ESSAET
+596 
-602 RGEVLE
+602 LE
-608 KSAHTKATNAKAVK
+608 
-622 ATECGSIF
+622 
-630 EIKSGLLRETGL
+630 
-642 TSSAPSEP
+642 
-650 TRSLLN
+650 
-656 INDAVG
+656 
-662 ERRIA
+662 
-667 DFSHSCEALVQTCKR
+667 
-682 DNAQKLKEL
+682 EL
-691 KRDYQYF
+691 KRGYQYF

-718 SAKIAQKLSPSTK
+718 SAKIASKLSPATK
-731 SAISRFIATQ
+731 GAVSRFIATQ
-741 SAKHFSP
+741 TAKHFSS

-767 GKNTLNTLSKK
+767 GKNTLSALSKK
-778 MRFLPYI
+778 IKFLPYI

-793 AYKLES
+793 AYRLES
-799 KLDSTSNAQSSQIS
+799 KNFSHSHHACRNEALGTRVALPQRARPTPLREQSNAWDNGAQSSQVS

-841 ESLCKKANVSVVY
+841 ESLCKKAGVSVVY
-854 PQNLNN
+854 PQNLSN

-867 KDYPQSAEAK
+867 KDYPQSAELK
-877 RKEVYRALDSSVEKL
+877 RKEVYRALDSSVKEL
-892 RSKGVE
+892 RSKGAE

-975 NGEVIV
+975 NGEVII

-998 SELNT
+998 SELNA
-1003 SALRELSEFYAN
+1003 SALRELSEFY
-1015 KQKGD
+1015 KD
-1020 SRGDSACGLESR
+1020 R
-1032 IASSRGV
+1032 
-1039 DGSLVLSAL
+1039 
-1048 RDSQNKEYRSALA
+1048 
-1061 DVSLENHDSSSTI
+1061 
-1074 LESQMESEKIDSNLE
+1074 
-1089 STKQSSTQSSKGQKH
+1089 
-1104 KKLRLG
+1104 KLRLG

-1125 NIIWQNLIYLVDR
+1125 NITWQNLLYLVDS
-1138 VSK
+1138 VSASGDK

>member
-1 MTTQYR
+1 MHNR
-7 DFEGFIAEAKEHFK
+7 KNPDFEGFIAEAKEHFK

-100 EIIGNAESIKCS
+100 EIINNAESIKCG

-174 NGTILDTSKNAKPNE
+174 DGTILDTSKNAKPNE

-237 ALLDFS
+237 ALLDFG

-297 ARNESLV
+297 ARNENLV
-304 SAAEIMDYACLDCA
+304 SAAEIMDYACLDSA
-318 KSLENAPLE
+318 KSLENAPSELE
-327 LGQIQSGACAILVQL
+327 KIQSGACAILVQL

-502 SINRRIKEIFD
+502 AINRRIKEIFD

-586 ADSKVSKSVI
+586 ADSKGVI
-596 ESSAET
+596 ES
-602 RGEVLE
+602 
-608 KSAHTKATNAKAVK
+608 NAKAVSTQK
-622 ATECGSIF
+622 IGQGKT
-630 EIKSGLLRETGL
+630 
-642 TSSAPSEP
+642 
-650 TRSLLN
+650 
-656 INDAVG
+656 
-662 ERRIA
+662 IA
-667 DFSHSCEALVQTCKR
+667 DFNQR
-682 DNAQKLKEL
+682 DNAQKLEEL
-691 KRDYQYF
+691 KRGYQYF

-731 SAISRFIATQ
+731 GAISRFIATQ

-778 MRFLPYI
+778 IKFLPYI

-799 KLDSTSNAQSSQIS
+799 KNFSHSHHACRDEALGARVALPQRARPTPLHKQSNAWDNGAQSSQVS

-841 ESLCKKANVSVVY
+841 ESLCKKAGVSVVY
-854 PQNLNN
+854 PQNLSN

-867 KDYPQSAEAK
+867 KDYPQSAELK
-877 RKEVYRALDSSVEKL
+877 CKEVYRALDSSVEEL
-892 RSKGVE
+892 QGKGVE

-975 NGEVIV
+975 NGEVII

-998 SELNT
+998 SELNA
-1003 SALRELSEFYAN
+1003 SALRELSEFY
-1015 KQKGD
+1015 KD
-1020 SRGDSACGLESR
+1020 R
-1032 IASSRGV
+1032 
-1039 DGSLVLSAL
+1039 
-1048 RDSQNKEYRSALA
+1048 
-1061 DVSLENHDSSSTI
+1061 
-1074 LESQMESEKIDSNLE
+1074 
-1089 STKQSSTQSSKGQKH
+1089 
-1104 KKLRLG
+1104 KLRLG

-1125 NIIWQNLIYLVDR
+1125 NITWQNLLYLVDS
-1138 VSK
+1138 VSASGDK

>member
-1 MTTQYR
+1 MHNR
-7 DFEGFIAEAKEHFK
+7 KKPDFEGFIAEAKEIFK

-51 INESE
+51 VNESE
-56 IITLFTLSQK
+56 IINLFTLSQK
-66 HNTPLTFRA
+66 YNTPLTFRA

-160 NSYNTIQSARFILH
+160 NSYNTIKSARFILH
-174 NGTILDTSKNAKPNE
+174 NGTTLDTSENAKPNE
-189 NIESFLQK
+189 SIESFLQK

-207 LREEILQDKE
+207 LRKEILQDTE

-267 YECVEDYAFKAC
+267 YECVEDYAYKAC

-297 ARNESLV
+297 AANESLV
-304 SAAEIMDYACLDCA
+304 SAAEIMDYACLDSA
-318 KSLENAPLE
+318 KGLENAPRE
-327 LGQIQSGACAILVQL
+327 LGQIESGACAILVQL
-342 ESSTQKE
+342 ESSTKKE
-349 LDSKIAYISKELE
+349 LDSKIARISKELE
-362 SVPSLFGVHFSSD
+362 SVPSLFGVCFSSD

-388 LLPLAAGTRPSGSIV
+388 LLPLAAGSRPSGSIV
-403 ITEDICFPIHT
+403 ITEDICFPIST
-414 FAQGIDSITKLFD
+414 FAQGIDSITKLFEK
-427 RFNFQGIIFG
+427 FNFQGIIFG

-461 AEFMEAMVD
+461 GEFMEAMVD

-502 SINRRIKEIFD
+502 AINRRIKEIFD
-513 PHALINPDV
+513 PHSLINPDV

-574 KEIARLEALLNG
+574 KEIARLEALL
-586 ADSKVSKSVI
+586 AESTKSTQKPAHI
-596 ESSAET
+596 QAQ
-602 RGEVLE
+602 LE
-608 KSAHTKATNAKAVK
+608 
-622 ATECGSIF
+622 
-630 EIKSGLLRETGL
+630 
-642 TSSAPSEP
+642 
-650 TRSLLN
+650 
-656 INDAVG
+656 
-662 ERRIA
+662 
-667 DFSHSCEALVQTCKR
+667 
-682 DNAQKLKEL
+682 EL
-691 KRDYQYF
+691 KKGYQYF
-698 GIETCATCSMC
+698 GIDTCATCSMC

-718 SAKIAQKLSPSTK
+718 SGKIASKLSPAAKGTF
-731 SAISRFIATQ
+731 SRFVATQ
-741 SAKHFSP
+741 SAKHFST

-755 GLHIANFGFAIF
+755 GLRIANFSSNIV
-767 GKNTLNTLSKK
+767 GKNTLSNLSKK
-778 MRFLPYI
+778 MSFLPYI
-785 PRSLPRAN
+785 PHSLPRAN
-793 AYKLES
+793 AYRLES
-799 KLDSTSNAQSSQIS
+799 KDSNAQSQVAI
-813 VIYFSTCINR
+813 IYFSTCINR

-841 ESLCKKANVSVVY
+841 ESLCEKARVSVVY
-854 PQNLNN
+854 PQNLSN

-867 KDYPQSAEAK
+867 KDYPQSAKLK
-877 RKEVYRALDSSVEKL
+877 RKEVYRALESSVKEL
-892 RSKGVE
+892 QSKGVE

-906 SACSYELKSG
+906 SACSYELKNG
-916 LQELDSTLTIL
+916 LKELDSTLTIL
-927 DMPEFI
+927 DMPECI
-933 ESTLLPRLTITP
+933 ESTLLPRLHITP

-998 SELNT
+998 SELNA
-1003 SALRELSEFYAN
+1003 SALRELSEFY
-1015 KQKGD
+1015 KD
-1020 SRGDSACGLESR
+1020 R
-1032 IASSRGV
+1032 
-1039 DGSLVLSAL
+1039 
-1048 RDSQNKEYRSALA
+1048 
-1061 DVSLENHDSSSTI
+1061 
-1074 LESQMESEKIDSNLE
+1074 
-1089 STKQSSTQSSKGQKH
+1089 
-1104 KKLRLG
+1104 KLRFG

-1125 NIIWQNLIYLVDR
+1125 NITWQNLIYLVDS
-1138 VSK
+1138 VSAKSKK

>member
-7 DFEGFIAEAKEHFK
+7 DFEGFITEAREIFK

-51 INESE
+51 VNENE
-56 IITLFTLSQK
+56 IINLFTLSQK
-66 HNTPLTFRA
+66 YNTPLTFRA

-100 EIIGNAESIKCS
+100 EIVGNAESIKCS
-112 CGVIGVE
+112 CGVIGIE

-160 NSYNTIQSARFILH
+160 NSYNTIKSARFILH
-174 NGTILDTSKNAKPNE
+174 NGTILDTSENAKPNE
-189 NIESFLQK
+189 SIESFLQT

-207 LREEILQDKE
+207 LRKEILQDTK

-279 ALLFYKDLALG
+279 ALLFYENLALG

-297 ARNESLV
+297 AGNESLV
-304 SAAEIMDYACLDCA
+304 SAAEIMDYACLDSA
-318 KSLENAPLE
+318 RGLENAPRELE
-327 LGQIQSGACAILVQL
+327 RIESGACAILVQL

-349 LDSKIAYISKELE
+349 LDSKIAFISKELE

-388 LLPLAAGTRPSGSIV
+388 LLPLAAGSRPSGSIV
-403 ITEDICFPIHT
+403 ITEDICFPIST
-414 FAQGIDSITKLFD
+414 FAQGIDSITKLFEK
-427 RFNFQGIIFG
+427 FNFQGIIFG

-461 AEFMEAMVD
+461 GAFMEAMVD
-470 SVISLQ
+470 SVIALQ

-502 SINRRIKEIFD
+502 AINRRIKEIFD
-513 PHALINPDV
+513 PHSLINPDV

-544 INQCMECG
+544 IDQCMECG

-559 SRELTLTPRQRIAVR
+559 SRNLTLTPRQRIAVR
-574 KEIARLEALLNG
+574 KEIARLEALLG
-586 ADSKVSKSVI
+586 VDSMDSKSVM
-596 ESSAET
+596 ESGAET
-602 RGEVLE
+602 RSEAIADLRAKPQ
-608 KSAHTKATNAKAVK
+608 KSITTNA
-622 ATECGSIF
+622 EGFCDDFGSF
-630 EIKSGLLRETGL
+630 QGGGEG
-642 TSSAPSEP
+642 
-650 TRSLLN
+650 SLLKA
-656 INDAVG
+656 ND
-662 ERRIA
+662 RA
-667 DFSHSCEALVQTCKR
+667 DTAESAKST
-682 DNAQKLKEL
+682 QKPTHIKAILKEL
-691 KRDYQYF
+691 KQGYQYF
-698 GIETCATCSMC
+698 GIDTCATCSMC

-718 SAKIAQKLSPSTK
+718 SGKIASKLSPATK
-731 SAISRFIATQ
+731 GIFSRFVATQ
-741 SAKHFSP
+741 SAEHFST

-755 GLHIANFGFAIF
+755 GLRIANFSSNML
-767 GKNTLNTLSKK
+767 GKNTLSNLSKK
-778 MRFLPYI
+778 IKFLPYI
-785 PRSLPRAN
+785 PSSLPRAN
-793 AYKLES
+793 AYRLES
-799 KLDSTSNAQSSQIS
+799 KLDFTSNAQSQVAI
-813 VIYFSTCINR
+813 IYFSTCINR

-841 ESLCKKANVSVVY
+841 ESLCKKAGVSVVY
-854 PQNLNN
+854 PHNLSN

-877 RKEVYRALDSSVEKL
+877 RKEVYKALDSTMREL
-892 RSKGVE
+892 QSKGVE

-906 SACSYELKSG
+906 SACSYELKNG
-916 LQELDSTLTIL
+916 LKELDSTLTIL
-927 DMPEFI
+927 DMPECI
-933 ESTLLPRLTITP
+933 ESTLLPRLHITP

-960 GKWDKSLESIAKTCT
+960 GKWDKSLKSIAKTCT
-975 NGEVIV
+975 NGEAIV

-998 SELNT
+998 SELNA
-1003 SALRELSEFYAN
+1003 SALRELSEFYAD
-1015 KQKGD
+1015 KQKGYL
-1020 SRGDSACGLESR
+1020 ACGLESQ
-1032 IASSRGV
+1032 I
-1039 DGSLVLSAL
+1039 
-1048 RDSQNKEYRSALA
+1048 
-1061 DVSLENHDSSSTI
+1061 
-1074 LESQMESEKIDSNLE
+1074 ESEKMDSSVE
-1089 STKQSSTQSSKGQKH
+1089 STKKSATHNNTQSNKTQRH
-1104 KKLRLG
+1104 RKLRLG

>member
-1 MTTQYR
+1 MHNR
-7 DFEGFIAEAKEHFK
+7 KNPDFEGFIAEAKGTFK

-41 AYVPRVVVRA
+41 AYVPRVVIRA
-51 INESE
+51 VNESE

-66 HNTPLTFRA
+66 YNTPLTFRA

-100 EIIGNAESIKCS
+100 EIVGNAESIKCG

-132 PDPATI
+132 LDPATI

-174 NGTILDTSKNAKPNE
+174 DGTILDTSKNAKPNE
-189 NIESFLQK
+189 SIESFLQK
-197 HKDKADSLLA
+197 HKDKADALLA
-207 LREEILQDKE
+207 LRKEILQDKE

-248 INHLFIGAEGTLGF
+248 VNHLFIGAEGTLGF

-297 ARNESLV
+297 AHNESLV
-304 SAAEIMDYACLDCA
+304 SAAEIMDYACLDSA
-318 KSLENAPLE
+318 KGLENAPSELE
-327 LGQIQSGACAILVQL
+327 KIQSGACAILVQL

-349 LDSKIAYISKELE
+349 LDSKIAHISKELE

-414 FAQGIDSITKLFD
+414 FAQGIESITKLFD
-427 RFNFQGIIFG
+427 TFHFKGIIFG

-470 SVISLQ
+470 SVIALQ

-574 KEIARLEALLNG
+574 KEIARLEALL
-586 ADSKVSKSVI
+586 AESTKSTQKPTQEI
-596 ESSAET
+596 
-602 RGEVLE
+602 LE
-608 KSAHTKATNAKAVK
+608 
-622 ATECGSIF
+622 
-630 EIKSGLLRETGL
+630 
-642 TSSAPSEP
+642 
-650 TRSLLN
+650 
-656 INDAVG
+656 
-662 ERRIA
+662 
-667 DFSHSCEALVQTCKR
+667 
-682 DNAQKLKEL
+682 EL
-691 KRDYQYF
+691 KRGYQYF

-731 SAISRFIATQ
+731 GAISRFIATQ
-741 SAKHFSP
+741 TAKHFSP

-778 MRFLPYI
+778 MSFLPYI

-799 KLDSTSNAQSSQIS
+799 KNFSHSHHACRDEALGARVALPQRARPTPLREQSNAWDNGAQSSQIS

-841 ESLCKKANVSVVY
+841 ESLCKKAGVSVVY
-854 PQNLNN
+854 PHNLKN

-867 KDYPQSAEAK
+867 KDYPQSAEIK
-877 RKEVYRALDSSVEKL
+877 CKEVYRALDSSVEEL
-892 RSKGVE
+892 RSKGAK

-953 AMCATRK
+953 AMCSTRK

-975 NGEVIV
+975 NGEVII

-992 NKGFIC
+992 NKGFTC
-998 SELNT
+998 SELNA
-1003 SALRELSEFYAN
+1003 SALRELSEFY
-1015 KQKGD
+1015 KD
-1020 SRGDSACGLESR
+1020 R
-1032 IASSRGV
+1032 
-1039 DGSLVLSAL
+1039 
-1048 RDSQNKEYRSALA
+1048 
-1061 DVSLENHDSSSTI
+1061 
-1074 LESQMESEKIDSNLE
+1074 
-1089 STKQSSTQSSKGQKH
+1089 
-1104 KKLRLG
+1104 KLRLG

-1125 NIIWQNLIYLVDR
+1125 NITWQNLLYLVDS
-1138 VSK
+1138 VSASGDK

>member
-1 MTTQYR
+1 MHNR
-7 DFEGFIAEAKEHFK
+7 KNPDFEGFIAEAKGTFK

-56 IITLFTLSQK
+56 IITLFALSQK
-66 HNTPLTFRA
+66 YNTPLTFRA

-100 EIIGNAESIKCS
+100 EIVGNAESIKCG

-189 NIESFLQK
+189 SIESFLQK
-197 HKDKADSLLA
+197 HKEKADSLLA

-237 ALLDFS
+237 ALLDFG

-267 YECVEDYAFKAC
+267 YECVEDYAYKAC

-297 ARNESLV
+297 ARNESFV
-304 SAAEIMDYACLDCA
+304 SAAEIMDYACLDSA

-327 LGQIQSGACAILVQL
+327 LGQIESGACAILVQL

-403 ITEDICFPIHT
+403 ITEDICFPIYT
-414 FAQGIDSITKLFD
+414 FAQGIESITKLFD

-586 ADSKVSKSVI
+586 ADSKGVI
-596 ESSAET
+596 ES
-602 RGEVLE
+602 
-608 KSAHTKATNAKAVK
+608 NAKAVSTQK
-622 ATECGSIF
+622 IGQGKT
-630 EIKSGLLRETGL
+630 
-642 TSSAPSEP
+642 
-650 TRSLLN
+650 
-656 INDAVG
+656 
-662 ERRIA
+662 IA
-667 DFSHSCEALVQTCKR
+667 DFNQR
-682 DNAQKLKEL
+682 DNAQKLEEL
-691 KRDYQYF
+691 KRGYQYF

-731 SAISRFIATQ
+731 GAISRFIATQ
-741 SAKHFSP
+741 TAKHFSP

-793 AYKLES
+793 AYRLES
-799 KLDSTSNAQSSQIS
+799 KNFSHSHHACRDEALGARVALPQRARPTPLREQSNAWDNGAQSSQIS

-823 SFAPQ
+823 SFAPPSHLQ
-828 SSLKDTRALQEVF
+828 DTRALQEVF
-841 ESLCKKANVSVVY
+841 ESLCKKAGVSVVY
-854 PQNLNN
+854 PHNLKN

-877 RKEVYRALDSSVEKL
+877 RKEVYRALDSSVKEL
-892 RSKGVE
+892 QGKGVE

-906 SACSYELKSG
+906 SACSYELKNG

-975 NGEVIV
+975 NGEVII

-998 SELNT
+998 SELNA
-1003 SALRELSEFYAN
+1003 SALRELSEFY
-1015 KQKGD
+1015 KD
-1020 SRGDSACGLESR
+1020 R
-1032 IASSRGV
+1032 
-1039 DGSLVLSAL
+1039 
-1048 RDSQNKEYRSALA
+1048 
-1061 DVSLENHDSSSTI
+1061 
-1074 LESQMESEKIDSNLE
+1074 
-1089 STKQSSTQSSKGQKH
+1089 
-1104 KKLRLG
+1104 KLRLG

-1125 NIIWQNLIYLVDR
+1125 NITWQNLLYLVDS
-1138 VSK
+1138 VSASGDK

>member
-1 MTTQYR
+1 MHNR
-7 DFEGFIAEAKEHFK
+7 KKPDFEGFIAEAKEIFK

-51 INESE
+51 VNESE
-56 IITLFTLSQK
+56 IINLFTLSQK
-66 HNTPLTFRA
+66 YNTPLTFRA

-112 CGVIGVE
+112 CGVIGIE

-160 NSYNTIQSARFILH
+160 NSYNTIKSARFILH
-174 NGTILDTSKNAKPNE
+174 NGTTLDTSENAKPNE
-189 NIESFLQK
+189 SIESFLQK

-207 LREEILQDKE
+207 LRKEILQDTE

-243 EIKDI
+243 EIKNI

-267 YECVEDYAFKAC
+267 YECVEDYAYKAC

-297 ARNESLV
+297 AANESLV
-304 SAAEIMDYACLDCA
+304 SAAEIMDYACLDSA
-318 KSLENAPLE
+318 KGLENAPRE
-327 LGQIQSGACAILVQL
+327 LGQIESGACAILVQL
-342 ESSTQKE
+342 ESSTKKE
-349 LDSKIAYISKELE
+349 LDSKIAHISKELE
-362 SVPSLFGVHFSSD
+362 SVPSLFGVCFSSD

-388 LLPLAAGTRPSGSIV
+388 LLPLAAGSRPSGSIV
-403 ITEDICFPIHT
+403 ITEDICFPIST
-414 FAQGIDSITKLFD
+414 FAQGIDSITKLFEK
-427 RFNFQGIIFG
+427 FNFQGIIFG

-461 AEFMEAMVD
+461 GEFMEAMVD

-502 SINRRIKEIFD
+502 AINRRIKEIFD
-513 PHALINPDV
+513 PHSLINPDV

-574 KEIARLEALLNG
+574 KEIARLEALL
-586 ADSKVSKSVI
+586 AESTKSTQKPAHI
-596 ESSAET
+596 QAQ
-602 RGEVLE
+602 LE
-608 KSAHTKATNAKAVK
+608 
-622 ATECGSIF
+622 
-630 EIKSGLLRETGL
+630 
-642 TSSAPSEP
+642 
-650 TRSLLN
+650 
-656 INDAVG
+656 
-662 ERRIA
+662 
-667 DFSHSCEALVQTCKR
+667 
-682 DNAQKLKEL
+682 EL
-691 KRDYQYF
+691 KKGYQYF
-698 GIETCATCSMC
+698 GIDTCATCSMC

-718 SAKIAQKLSPSTK
+718 SGKIASKLSPAAKGTF
-731 SAISRFIATQ
+731 SRFVATQ
-741 SAKHFSP
+741 SAKHFSS

-755 GLHIANFGFAIF
+755 GLRIANFSSNIV
-767 GKNTLNTLSKK
+767 GKNTLSNLSKK
-778 MRFLPYI
+778 MSFLPYI
-785 PRSLPRAN
+785 PHSLPRAN
-793 AYKLES
+793 AYRLES
-799 KLDSTSNAQSSQIS
+799 KDFSHSHHACRDEALGARVALPQRVRPTPLREQSNAWDNGVQSQVAI
-813 VIYFSTCINR
+813 IYFSTCINR

-841 ESLCKKANVSVVY
+841 ESLCEKARVSVVY
-854 PQNLNN
+854 PQNLSN

-867 KDYPQSAEAK
+867 KDYPQSAKLK
-877 RKEVYRALDSSVEKL
+877 RKEVYRALESSVKEL
-892 RSKGVE
+892 QSKGVE

-906 SACSYELKSG
+906 SACSYELKNG
-916 LQELDSTLTIL
+916 LKELDSTLTIL
-927 DMPEFI
+927 DMPECI
-933 ESTLLPRLTITP
+933 ESTLLPRLHITP

-998 SELNT
+998 SELNA
-1003 SALRELSEFYAN
+1003 SALRELSEFYAD
-1015 KQKGD
+1015 KQ
-1020 SRGDSACGLESR
+1020 RGDLACGLESK
-1032 IASSRGV
+1032 I
-1039 DGSLVLSAL
+1039 
-1048 RDSQNKEYRSALA
+1048 
-1061 DVSLENHDSSSTI
+1061 
-1074 LESQMESEKIDSNLE
+1074 ESEKVDSSVE
-1089 STKQSSTQSSKGQKH
+1089 STTQNNTQRH

-1125 NIIWQNLIYLVDR
+1125 NIIWQNLLYLVDS
-1138 VSK
+1138 VSAKSKK

>member
-1 MTTQYR
+1 MHNR
-7 DFEGFIAEAKEHFK
+7 KNPDFEGFIAEAKGTFK

-41 AYVPRVVVRA
+41 AYVPRVVIRA
-51 INESE
+51 VNESE

-66 HNTPLTFRA
+66 YNTPLTFRA

-100 EIIGNAESIKCS
+100 EIVGNAESIKCG

-174 NGTILDTSKNAKPNE
+174 DGTILDTSKNAKPNE
-189 NIESFLQK
+189 SIESFLQK
-197 HKDKADSLLA
+197 HKDKADALLA
-207 LREEILQDKE
+207 LRKEILQDKE

-248 INHLFIGAEGTLGF
+248 VNHLFIGAEGTLGF

-297 ARNESLV
+297 AHNESLV
-304 SAAEIMDYACLDCA
+304 SAAEIMDYACLDSA
-318 KSLENAPLE
+318 KGLENAPSELE
-327 LGQIQSGACAILVQL
+327 KIQSGACAILVQL

-349 LDSKIAYISKELE
+349 LDSKIAHISKELE

-414 FAQGIDSITKLFD
+414 FAQGIESITKLFD
-427 RFNFQGIIFG
+427 TFHFKGIIFG

-470 SVISLQ
+470 SVIALQ

-574 KEIARLEALLNG
+574 KEIARLEALL
-586 ADSKVSKSVI
+586 AESTKSTQKPTQEI
-596 ESSAET
+596 
-602 RGEVLE
+602 LE
-608 KSAHTKATNAKAVK
+608 
-622 ATECGSIF
+622 
-630 EIKSGLLRETGL
+630 
-642 TSSAPSEP
+642 
-650 TRSLLN
+650 
-656 INDAVG
+656 
-662 ERRIA
+662 
-667 DFSHSCEALVQTCKR
+667 
-682 DNAQKLKEL
+682 EL
-691 KRDYQYF
+691 KRGYQYF

-731 SAISRFIATQ
+731 GAISRFIATQ
-741 SAKHFSP
+741 TAKHFSP

-778 MRFLPYI
+778 MSFLPYI

-799 KLDSTSNAQSSQIS
+799 KNFSHSHHACRDEALGARVALPQRARPTPLREQSNAWDNGAQSSQIS

-841 ESLCKKANVSVVY
+841 ESLCKKAGVSVVY
-854 PQNLNN
+854 PHNLKN

-867 KDYPQSAEAK
+867 KDYPQSAEIK
-877 RKEVYRALDSSVEKL
+877 CKEVYRALDSSVEEL
-892 RSKGVE
+892 RSKGAK

-953 AMCATRK
+953 AMCSTRK

-975 NGEVIV
+975 NGEVII

-992 NKGFIC
+992 NKGFTC
-998 SELNT
+998 SELNA
-1003 SALRELSEFYAN
+1003 SALRELSEFY
-1015 KQKGD
+1015 KD
-1020 SRGDSACGLESR
+1020 R
-1032 IASSRGV
+1032 
-1039 DGSLVLSAL
+1039 
-1048 RDSQNKEYRSALA
+1048 
-1061 DVSLENHDSSSTI
+1061 
-1074 LESQMESEKIDSNLE
+1074 
-1089 STKQSSTQSSKGQKH
+1089 
-1104 KKLRLG
+1104 KLRLG

-1125 NIIWQNLIYLVDR
+1125 NITWQNLLYLVDS
-1138 VSK
+1138 VSASGDK

>member
-7 DFEGFIAEAKEHFK
+7 DFEGFIAEAKEIFK

-27 YLRRFAYGIDASCY
+27 YLHRFAYGIDASCY

-51 INESE
+51 VNENE
-56 IITLFTLSQK
+56 IINLFTLSQK
-66 HNTPLTFRA
+66 YNTPLTFRA

-112 CGVIGVE
+112 CGVIGIE

-160 NSYNTIQSARFILH
+160 NSYNTIKSARFILFD
-174 NGTILDTSKNAKPNE
+174 GTILDTSENAKPNE
-189 NIESFLQK
+189 SIESFLQK

-207 LREEILQDKE
+207 LRKEILQDTE

-297 ARNESLV
+297 AGNESLV
-304 SAAEIMDYACLDCA
+304 SAAEIMDYACLDSA
-318 KSLENAPLE
+318 KGLENAPLE
-327 LGQIQSGACAILVQL
+327 LGQIESGACAILVQL

-388 LLPLAAGTRPSGSIV
+388 LLPLAAGSRPSGSIV

-414 FAQGIDSITKLFD
+414 FAQGIDAITKLFEK
-427 RFNFQGIIFG
+427 FNFQGIIFG

-461 AEFMEAMVD
+461 GAFMEAMVD
-470 SVISLQ
+470 SVIALQ

-502 SINRRIKEIFD
+502 AINRRIKEIFD

-574 KEIARLEALLNG
+574 KEIARLEALLG
-586 ADSKVSKSVI
+586 VDSMDSKGVV
-596 ESSAET
+596 ESGAET
-602 RGEVLE
+602 R
-608 KSAHTKATNAKAVK
+608 
-622 ATECGSIF
+622 
-630 EIKSGLLRETGL
+630 
-642 TSSAPSEP
+642 SE
-650 TRSLLN
+650 
-656 INDAVG
+656 A
-662 ERRIA
+662 IA
-667 DFSHSCEALVQTCKR
+667 DFSQK
-682 DNAQKLKEL
+682 DNAQKLEEL

-698 GIETCATCSMC
+698 GIDTCATCSMC

-718 SAKIAQKLSPSTK
+718 SGKIASKLSPAAKGTF
-731 SAISRFIATQ
+731 SRFVATQ
-741 SAKHFSP
+741 SAKHFSS

-755 GLHIANFGFAIF
+755 GLHIANFSSNML
-767 GKNTLNTLSKK
+767 GKNTLSNLSKK
-778 MRFLPYI
+778 MSFLPYI
-785 PRSLPRAN
+785 PHSLPRAN
-793 AYKLES
+793 AYRLES
-799 KLDSTSNAQSSQIS
+799 KDSNAQSQVAI
-813 VIYFSTCINR
+813 IYFSTCINR

-841 ESLCKKANVSVVY
+841 ESLCEKARVSVVY
-854 PQNLNN
+854 PQNLSN

-867 KDYPQSAEAK
+867 KDYPQSAQAK
-877 RKEVYRALDSSVEKL
+877 RKEVYRALESSVKEL
-892 RSKGVE
+892 QSKGVK

-906 SACSYELKSG
+906 SACSYELKNG
-916 LQELDSTLTIL
+916 LKELDSTLTIL

-933 ESTLLPRLTITP
+933 ESTLLPRLHITP

-998 SELNT
+998 SELNA

-1020 SRGDSACGLESR
+1020 SRGDSACGLESK
-1032 IASSRGV
+1032 I
-1039 DGSLVLSAL
+1039 
-1048 RDSQNKEYRSALA
+1048 
-1061 DVSLENHDSSSTI
+1061 
-1074 LESQMESEKIDSNLE
+1074 ESEKVDSSLE
-1089 STKQSSTQSSKGQKH
+1089 STTQNNTQKH
-1104 KKLRLG
+1104 KRLKLG

-1125 NIIWQNLIYLVDR
+1125 NIIWQNLLYLVDSVS

>member
-1 MTTQYR
+1 MHNR
-7 DFEGFIAEAKEHFK
+7 KNPDFEGFIAEAKEIFK

-51 INESE
+51 VNENE
-56 IITLFTLSQK
+56 IITLFALSQK

-100 EIIGNAESIKCS
+100 EIVGNAESIKCS

-174 NGTILDTSKNAKPNE
+174 DGTILDTSKNAKPSE
-189 NIESFLQK
+189 SIESFLQK

-207 LREEILQDKE
+207 LRKEILQDKE

-248 INHLFIGAEGTLGF
+248 VNHLFIGAEGTLGF
-262 VSSVE
+262 VSQVE
-267 YECVEDYAFKAC
+267 YECVEDYAYKAC

-304 SAAEIMDYACLDCA
+304 SAAEIMDYACLDSA
-318 KSLENAPLE
+318 KSLENAPSELE
-327 LGQIQSGACAILVQL
+327 KIQSGACAILVQL

-414 FAQGIDSITKLFD
+414 FAQGIESITKLFD

-574 KEIARLEALLNG
+574 KEIARLETLLNG
-586 ADSKVSKSVI
+586 ADSKGVI
-596 ESSAET
+596 ES
-602 RGEVLE
+602 
-608 KSAHTKATNAKAVK
+608 NAKAVSTQK
-622 ATECGSIF
+622 IGQGKT
-630 EIKSGLLRETGL
+630 
-642 TSSAPSEP
+642 
-650 TRSLLN
+650 
-656 INDAVG
+656 
-662 ERRIA
+662 IA
-667 DFSHSCEALVQTCKR
+667 DFSQR
-682 DNAQKLKEL
+682 DNAQKLEEL
-691 KRDYQYF
+691 KRGYQYF

-731 SAISRFIATQ
+731 GAVSRFIATQ
-741 SAKHFSP
+741 TAKHFSP

-778 MRFLPYI
+778 IKFLPYI

-799 KLDSTSNAQSSQIS
+799 KNFSHSHHACRDEALGARVALPQRARPTPLREQSNAWDNGAQSSQVS

-823 SFAPQ
+823 SFAPPSHLQ
-828 SSLKDTRALQEVF
+828 DIRALQEVF
-841 ESLCKKANVSVVY
+841 ESLCKKAGVSVVY
-854 PQNLNN
+854 PQNLSN

-867 KDYPQSAEAK
+867 KDYPQSAELK
-877 RKEVYRALDSSVEKL
+877 RKEVYRALDSSVKEL
-892 RSKGVE
+892 QGKGIE

-953 AMCATRK
+953 AMCSTRK

-975 NGEVIV
+975 NGEVII

-992 NKGFIC
+992 NKGFTC
-998 SELNT
+998 SELNA
-1003 SALRELSEFYAN
+1003 SALRELSEFY
-1015 KQKGD
+1015 KD
-1020 SRGDSACGLESR
+1020 R
-1032 IASSRGV
+1032 
-1039 DGSLVLSAL
+1039 
-1048 RDSQNKEYRSALA
+1048 
-1061 DVSLENHDSSSTI
+1061 
-1074 LESQMESEKIDSNLE
+1074 
-1089 STKQSSTQSSKGQKH
+1089 
-1104 KKLRLG
+1104 KLRLG

-1125 NIIWQNLIYLVDR
+1125 NITWQNLLYLVDS
-1138 VSK
+1138 VSASGDK

>member
-1 MTTQYR
+1 MHNR
-7 DFEGFIAEAKEHFK
+7 KNPDFEGFIAEAKEIFK

-41 AYVPRVVVRA
+41 AYVPRVVIRA

-100 EIIGNAESIKCS
+100 EIVGNAESIKCG

-207 LREEILQDKE
+207 LREEILQDTE

-267 YECVEDYAFKAC
+267 YECVEDYAYKAC

-304 SAAEIMDYACLDCA
+304 SAAEIMDYACLDSA
-318 KSLENAPLE
+318 KSLENAPSELE
-327 LGQIQSGACAILVQL
+327 KIQSGACAILVQL

-414 FAQGIDSITKLFD
+414 FAQGIESITKLFD
-427 RFNFQGIIFG
+427 TFHFKGIIFG

-574 KEIARLEALLNG
+574 KEIARLEALL
-586 ADSKVSKSVI
+586 AESTKSTQKPTQEI
-596 ESSAET
+596 
-602 RGEVLE
+602 LE
-608 KSAHTKATNAKAVK
+608 
-622 ATECGSIF
+622 
-630 EIKSGLLRETGL
+630 
-642 TSSAPSEP
+642 
-650 TRSLLN
+650 
-656 INDAVG
+656 
-662 ERRIA
+662 
-667 DFSHSCEALVQTCKR
+667 
-682 DNAQKLKEL
+682 EL
-691 KRDYQYF
+691 KRGYQYF

-731 SAISRFIATQ
+731 GAVSRFIATQ

-755 GLHIANFGFAIF
+755 GLHIANFGFTIF

-799 KLDSTSNAQSSQIS
+799 KNFSHSHHACRDEALGARVALPQRARPTPLREQSNAWDNGAQSSQIS

-841 ESLCKKANVSVVY
+841 ESLCKKAGVSVVY

-867 KDYPQSAEAK
+867 KDYPQSAEIK
-877 RKEVYRALDSSVEKL
+877 CKEVYRALDSSVKEL

-975 NGEVIV
+975 NGEVII

-998 SELNT
+998 SELNA
-1003 SALRELSEFYAN
+1003 SALRELSEFY
-1015 KQKGD
+1015 KD
-1020 SRGDSACGLESR
+1020 R
-1032 IASSRGV
+1032 
-1039 DGSLVLSAL
+1039 
-1048 RDSQNKEYRSALA
+1048 
-1061 DVSLENHDSSSTI
+1061 
-1074 LESQMESEKIDSNLE
+1074 
-1089 STKQSSTQSSKGQKH
+1089 
-1104 KKLRLG
+1104 KLRLG

-1125 NIIWQNLIYLVDR
+1125 NITWQNLLYLVDS
-1138 VSK
+1138 VSASGDK

>member
-7 DFEGFIAEAKEHFK
+7 DFEGFITEAKEYFIDK
-21 DRIYTD
+21 IYTD

-41 AYVPRVVVRA
+41 AYVPRVVIRA
-51 INESE
+51 VNESD
-56 IITLFTLSQK
+56 IITLFALSQK
-66 HNTPLTFRA
+66 YNTPLTFRA

-85 SDSVLVLANAFWQDI
+85 SDSVLVLANAFWQNI
-100 EIIGNAESIKCS
+100 EIMGSAESIKCG

-160 NSYNTIQSARFILH
+160 NSYNTIKSARFILH
-174 NGTILDTSKNAKPNE
+174 DGTILDTSKNAKQNE
-189 NIESFLQK
+189 SIESFLQK
-197 HKDKADSLLA
+197 HKDKVDSLLA

-217 LCELIKRKFAIK
+217 LCKLIERKFAIK

-243 EIKDI
+243 EIRDI

-262 VSSVE
+262 VSQVE
-267 YECVEDYAFKAC
+267 YECVEDFANKAC
-279 ALLFYKDLALG
+279 ALLFYKDLSLG

-297 ARNESLV
+297 AHNESLV
-304 SAAEIMDYACLDCA
+304 SAAEIMDYACLDSA
-318 KSLENAPLE
+318 KDLDSAPSE
-327 LGQIQSGACAILVQL
+327 LGQIECGACAILVQL
-342 ESSTQKE
+342 ESSTKSE

-414 FAQGIDSITKLFD
+414 FAQGIQSITELFEK
-427 RFNFQGIIFG
+427 FHFKGIIFG

-447 ITPNLNDEKESQAF
+447 ITPNLNDERESQAF

-513 PHALINPDV
+513 PHTLINPDV

-544 INQCMECG
+544 VNQCMECG

-574 KEIARLEALLNG
+574 KEIARLEDLLSL
-586 ADSKVSKSVI
+586 DSKNII
-596 ESSAET
+596 ESSAE
-602 RGEVLE
+602 VLKTE
-608 KSAHTKATNAKAVK
+608 TK
-622 ATECGSIF
+622 GQ
-630 EIKSGLLRETGL
+630 
-642 TSSAPSEP
+642 
-650 TRSLLN
+650 N
-656 INDAVG
+656 INITDPV
-662 ERRIA
+662 
-667 DFSHSCEALVQTCKR
+667 SQK
-682 DNAQKLKEL
+682 DNAQKLEEL
-691 KRDYQYF
+691 KKGYQYF
-698 GIETCATCSMC
+698 GIDTCATCSMC

-718 SAKIAQKLSPSTK
+718 SGKIASKLNPSTK
-731 SAISRFIATQ
+731 GAISRFIATQ
-741 SAKHFSP
+741 SAKHFAP

-755 GLHIANFGFAIF
+755 GLHMANFGFSIL
-767 GKNTLNTLSKK
+767 GKNTLSALSKK
-778 MRFLPYI
+778 MKFLPYI
-785 PRSLPRAN
+785 PHSMPRVN

-799 KLDSTSNAQSSQIS
+799 KDSKTESQVS

-823 SFAPQ
+823 AFAPQ

-841 ESLCKKANVSVVY
+841 ESLCKKAEISIVY

-867 KDYPQSAEAK
+867 KDYPQSAENK
-877 RKEVYRALDSSVEKL
+877 RKEVYKALASSVREL
-892 RSKGVE
+892 QSKKAK

-906 SACSYELKSG
+906 SACSYELKNG
-916 LQELDSTLTIL
+916 IKELDSSLTSLGMEIL

-933 ESTLLPRLTITP
+933 ESVILPRLHITP

-953 AMCATRK
+953 AMCSTRK

-992 NKGFIC
+992 NKGFTC
-998 SELNT
+998 SELND

-1015 KQKGD
+1015 KQKAYKVD
-1020 SRGDSACGLESR
+1020 S
-1032 IASSRGV
+1032 
-1039 DGSLVLSAL
+1039 
-1048 RDSQNKEYRSALA
+1048 K
-1061 DVSLENHDSSSTI
+1061 
-1074 LESQMESEKIDSNLE
+1074 LE
-1089 STKQSSTQSSKGQKH
+1089 STTKGNTQGQKN
-1104 KKLRLG
+1104 KIQKLQLG

-1125 NIIWQNLIYLVDR
+1125 NIIWQNLLYLVDS

>member
-1 MTTQYR
+1 MHNR
-7 DFEGFIAEAKEHFK
+7 KNPDFEGFIAEAKGTFK

-66 HNTPLTFRA
+66 YNTPLTFRA

-100 EIIGNAESIKCS
+100 EIVGNAESIKCS

-189 NIESFLQK
+189 SIESFLQK
-197 HKDKADSLLA
+197 HKEKADSLLA
-207 LREEILQDKE
+207 LREEILQDTE

-248 INHLFIGAEGTLGF
+248 VNHLFIGAEGTLGF

-297 ARNESLV
+297 ARNESFV
-304 SAAEIMDYACLDCA
+304 SAAEIMDYACLDSA
-318 KSLENAPLE
+318 KSLENAPSELE
-327 LGQIQSGACAILVQL
+327 KIQNGACAILVQL

-349 LDSKIAYISKELE
+349 LDSKIAHISKELE

-414 FAQGIDSITKLFD
+414 FAQGIESITKLFD

-461 AEFMEAMVD
+461 GEFMEAMVD
-470 SVISLQ
+470 SVIALQ

-574 KEIARLEALLNG
+574 KEIARLEALL
-586 ADSKVSKSVI
+586 AESTKSTQKPTQEI
-596 ESSAET
+596 
-602 RGEVLE
+602 LE
-608 KSAHTKATNAKAVK
+608 
-622 ATECGSIF
+622 
-630 EIKSGLLRETGL
+630 
-642 TSSAPSEP
+642 
-650 TRSLLN
+650 
-656 INDAVG
+656 
-662 ERRIA
+662 
-667 DFSHSCEALVQTCKR
+667 
-682 DNAQKLKEL
+682 EL
-691 KRDYQYF
+691 KRGYQYF

-731 SAISRFIATQ
+731 GAVSRFIATQ

-793 AYKLES
+793 AYRLES
-799 KLDSTSNAQSSQIS
+799 KNFSHSHHACRDEALGARVALPQRARPTPLREQSNAWDNGAQSSQIS

-841 ESLCKKANVSVVY
+841 ESLCKKAGVSVVY
-854 PQNLNN
+854 PHNLNN

-877 RKEVYRALDSSVEKL
+877 RKEVYRALDSSVKEL
-892 RSKGVE
+892 QGKGAE

-906 SACSYELKSG
+906 SACSYELKNG
-916 LQELDSTLTIL
+916 LKELDSTLTIL

-953 AMCATRK
+953 AMCSTRK

-975 NGEVIV
+975 SGEVII

-998 SELNT
+998 SELNA
-1003 SALRELSEFYAN
+1003 SALRELSEFY
-1015 KQKGD
+1015 KD
-1020 SRGDSACGLESR
+1020 R
-1032 IASSRGV
+1032 
-1039 DGSLVLSAL
+1039 
-1048 RDSQNKEYRSALA
+1048 
-1061 DVSLENHDSSSTI
+1061 
-1074 LESQMESEKIDSNLE
+1074 
-1089 STKQSSTQSSKGQKH
+1089 
-1104 KKLRLG
+1104 KLRLG

-1125 NIIWQNLIYLVDR
+1125 NITWRNLLYLVDS
-1138 VSK
+1138 VSASGDK

>member
-1 MTTQYR
+1 MRYR
-7 DFEGFIAEAKEHFK
+7 DFERFIAEAKEHFK

-56 IITLFTLSQK
+56 IITLFALSQK

-100 EIIGNAESIKCS
+100 EIVGNAESIKCG

-174 NGTILDTSKNAKPNE
+174 DGTILDTSKNAKPNE
-189 NIESFLQK
+189 SIESFLQK

-207 LREEILQDKE
+207 LREEILQDTE

-248 INHLFIGAEGTLGF
+248 INHIFIGAEGTLGF
-262 VSSVE
+262 VSQVE

-297 ARNESLV
+297 AHNESLV

-349 LDSKIAYISKELE
+349 LDSKIAHISKELE

-586 ADSKVSKSVI
+586 ANSKGII
-596 ESSAET
+596 ESNAET

-622 ATECGSIF
+622 ATECGSDDLQRTQP
-630 EIKSGLLRETGL
+630 KLETTNAEGFL
-642 TSSAPSEP
+642 
-650 TRSLLN
+650 
-656 INDAVG
+656 
-662 ERRIA
+662 
-667 DFSHSCEALVQTCKR
+667 R
-682 DNAQKLKEL
+682 DNRGFQATSEASYLSGSARASSDESAISTKKPTHIQAQLEEL
-691 KRDYQYF
+691 KKGYKYF

-731 SAISRFIATQ
+731 GAISRFIATQ

-755 GLHIANFGFAIF
+755 GLHIANFGFTIF

-799 KLDSTSNAQSSQIS
+799 KLDSTSNAQSSQVS

-841 ESLCKKANVSVVY
+841 ESLCKKAGVSVVY

-877 RKEVYRALDSSVEKL
+877 RKEVYRALDSSVEEL

-975 NGEVIV
+975 SGEVII

-998 SELNT
+998 SELNA

-1039 DGSLVLSAL
+1039 DRPLVLSTL

-1089 STKQSSTQSSKGQKH
+1089 STKQSSTQNKAQKH

-1125 NIIWQNLIYLVDR
+1125 NIIWQNLIYLVDS

>member
-1 MTTQYR
+1 MHNR
-7 DFEGFIAEAKEHFK
+7 KNPNFEGFIAEAKEIFK

-51 INESE
+51 VNENE

-66 HNTPLTFRA
+66 YNTPLTFRA

-100 EIIGNAESIKCS
+100 EIVGNAESIKCS
-112 CGVIGVE
+112 CGVIGIE

-160 NSYNTIQSARFILH
+160 NSYNTIKSARFILFD
-174 NGTILDTSKNAKPNE
+174 GTILDTSENAKPNE
-189 NIESFLQK
+189 SIESFLQT

-207 LREEILQDKE
+207 LRKEILQDKE

-262 VSSVE
+262 VSLVE
-267 YECVEDYAFKAC
+267 YECVEDYAYKAC

-297 ARNESLV
+297 AVNESLV
-304 SAAEIMDYACLDCA
+304 SAAEIMDYACLDSA
-318 KSLENAPLE
+318 KGLENAPRE
-327 LGQIQSGACAILVQL
+327 LGQIESGACAILVQL
-342 ESSTQKE
+342 ESSTKKE
-349 LDSKIAYISKELE
+349 LDSKIAHISKELE

-388 LLPLAAGTRPSGSIV
+388 LLPLAAGSRPSGSIV
-403 ITEDICFPIHT
+403 ITEDICFPIST
-414 FAQGIDSITKLFD
+414 FAQGIDSITKLFEK
-427 RFNFQGIIFG
+427 FNFQGIIFG

-461 AEFMEAMVD
+461 GEFMEAMVD
-470 SVISLQ
+470 SVIALQ

-502 SINRRIKEIFD
+502 AINRRIKEIFD
-513 PHALINPDV
+513 PHSLINPDV

-574 KEIARLEALLNG
+574 KEIARLEALLG
-586 ADSKVSKSVI
+586 VDSMDSKSVM
-596 ESSAET
+596 ESGVET
-602 RGEVLE
+602 RSEAIADLRD
-608 KSAHTKATNAKAVK
+608 KPQAPNATNVETTNAEKGGECGTK
-622 ATECGSIF
+622 CGSIF
-630 EIKSGLLRETGL
+630 ELKSGLCEM
-642 TSSAPSEP
+642 SARSYLKGSAEARSE
-650 TRSLLN
+650 
-656 INDAVG
+656 A
-662 ERRIA
+662 IA
-667 DFSHSCEALVQTCKR
+667 DFSQK
-682 DNAQKLKEL
+682 DNAQKLEEL
-691 KRDYQYF
+691 KQGYQYC
-698 GIETCATCSMC
+698 GIDTCATCSMC

-718 SAKIAQKLSPSTK
+718 SGKIASKLSPSTK
-731 SAISRFIATQ
+731 SAVSRFIAAQT
-741 SAKHFSP
+741 AKHFSS

-755 GLHIANFGFAIF
+755 GLRIANFSSNML
-767 GKNTLNTLSKK
+767 GKNTLSNLSKK
-778 MRFLPYI
+778 ISFLPYI

-793 AYKLES
+793 TYKLES
-799 KLDSTSNAQSSQIS
+799 KDFSHSHHACRDEALGARVALPQRARPTPLREQSNAWDNGVQSQVAI
-813 VIYFSTCINR
+813 IYFSTCINR

-841 ESLCKKANVSVVY
+841 ESLCEKAGVSVVY

-877 RKEVYRALDSSVEKL
+877 RKEVYRALDSSVKEL
-892 RSKGVE
+892 QSKGVE

-906 SACSYELKSG
+906 SACSYELKNG
-916 LQELDSTLTIL
+916 LKELDSTLTIL
-927 DMPEFI
+927 DMPECI
-933 ESTLLPRLTITP
+933 ESTLLPRLHITP

-998 SELNT
+998 SELNA
-1003 SALRELSEFYAN
+1003 SALRELSEFYAD
-1015 KQKGD
+1015 KQ
-1020 SRGDSACGLESR
+1020 RGDLACGLESK
-1032 IASSRGV
+1032 I
-1039 DGSLVLSAL
+1039 
-1048 RDSQNKEYRSALA
+1048 
-1061 DVSLENHDSSSTI
+1061 
-1074 LESQMESEKIDSNLE
+1074 ESEKVDSSVE
-1089 STKQSSTQSSKGQKH
+1089 STTQNNTQRH

-1125 NIIWQNLIYLVDR
+1125 NIIWQNLLYLVDS
-1138 VSK
+1138 VSAKSKK

>member
-1 MTTQYR
+1 MHNR
-7 DFEGFIAEAKEHFK
+7 KKPDFEGFIAEAKEIFK

-51 INESE
+51 VNENE
-56 IITLFTLSQK
+56 IINLFTLSQK
-66 HNTPLTFRA
+66 YNTPLTFRA

-100 EIIGNAESIKCS
+100 EIVGNAESIKCS

-160 NSYNTIQSARFILH
+160 NSYNTIKSARFILFD
-174 NGTILDTSKNAKPNE
+174 GTILDTSENAKPNE
-189 NIESFLQK
+189 SIESFLQK

-207 LREEILQDKE
+207 LRKEILQDTE

-262 VSSVE
+262 VSLVE
-267 YECVEDYAFKAC
+267 YECVEDYAYKAC

-297 ARNESLV
+297 AGNESLV
-304 SAAEIMDYACLDCA
+304 SAAEIMDYACLDSA
-318 KSLENAPLE
+318 KGLENAPRE
-327 LGQIQSGACAILVQL
+327 LGQIESGACAILVQL
-342 ESSTQKE
+342 ESSTKKE
-349 LDSKIAYISKELE
+349 LDSKIAHISKELE

-388 LLPLAAGTRPSGSIV
+388 LLPLAAGSRPSGSIV
-403 ITEDICFPIHT
+403 ITEDICFPIST
-414 FAQGIDSITKLFD
+414 FAQGIDAITKLFEK
-427 RFNFQGIIFG
+427 FNFQGIIFG

-470 SVISLQ
+470 SVIALQ

-502 SINRRIKEIFD
+502 AINRRIKEIFD
-513 PHALINPDV
+513 PHSLINPDV

-574 KEIARLEALLNG
+574 KEIARLEALL
-586 ADSKVSKSVI
+586 A
-596 ESSAET
+596 ESTKNTQKPAHIQAQ
-602 RGEVLE
+602 LE
-608 KSAHTKATNAKAVK
+608 
-622 ATECGSIF
+622 
-630 EIKSGLLRETGL
+630 
-642 TSSAPSEP
+642 
-650 TRSLLN
+650 
-656 INDAVG
+656 
-662 ERRIA
+662 
-667 DFSHSCEALVQTCKR
+667 
-682 DNAQKLKEL
+682 EL
-691 KRDYQYF
+691 KKGYQYF
-698 GIETCATCSMC
+698 GIDTCATCSMC

-718 SAKIAQKLSPSTK
+718 SGKIASKLSPAAKGTF
-731 SAISRFIATQ
+731 SRFVATQ
-741 SAKHFSP
+741 SAKHFST

-755 GLHIANFGFAIF
+755 GLRIANFSSNIV
-767 GKNTLNTLSKK
+767 GKNTLSNLSKK
-778 MRFLPYI
+778 MSFLPYI
-785 PRSLPRAN
+785 PHSLPRAN
-793 AYKLES
+793 AYRLES
-799 KLDSTSNAQSSQIS
+799 KDFSHSHHACRDEALGARVALPQRVRPTPLREQSNAWDNGVQSQVAI
-813 VIYFSTCINR
+813 IYFSTCINR

-841 ESLCKKANVSVVY
+841 ESLCEKARVSVVY
-854 PQNLNN
+854 PQNLSN

-867 KDYPQSAEAK
+867 KDYPQSAKLK
-877 RKEVYRALDSSVEKL
+877 RKEVYRALESSVKEL
-892 RSKGVE
+892 QSKGVE

-906 SACSYELKSG
+906 SACSYELKNG
-916 LQELDSTLTIL
+916 LKELDSTLTIL
-927 DMPEFI
+927 DMPECI
-933 ESTLLPRLTITP
+933 ESTLLPRLHITP

-998 SELNT
+998 SELNA
-1003 SALRELSEFYAN
+1003 SALRELSEFYAD
-1015 KQKGD
+1015 KQ
-1020 SRGDSACGLESR
+1020 RGGLACGLESK
-1032 IASSRGV
+1032 I
-1039 DGSLVLSAL
+1039 
-1048 RDSQNKEYRSALA
+1048 
-1061 DVSLENHDSSSTI
+1061 
-1074 LESQMESEKIDSNLE
+1074 ESEKVDSSVE
-1089 STKQSSTQSSKGQKH
+1089 STTQNNTQRH

-1125 NIIWQNLIYLVDR
+1125 NIIWQNLLYLVDS
-1138 VSK
+1138 VSAKSKK

>member
-1 MTTQYR
+1 MTTRYR
-7 DFEGFIAEAKEHFK
+7 DFEGFIAEAKEIFK

-51 INESE
+51 VNENE
-56 IITLFTLSQK
+56 IINLFTLSQK
-66 HNTPLTFRA
+66 YNTPLTFRA

-100 EIIGNAESIKCS
+100 EIVGNAESIKCS

-160 NSYNTIQSARFILH
+160 NSYNTIKSARFILFD
-174 NGTILDTSKNAKPNE
+174 GTILDTSENTKPNE
-189 NIESFLQK
+189 SIESFLQK

-207 LREEILQDKE
+207 LRKEILQDTE

-262 VSSVE
+262 VSLVE
-267 YECVEDYAFKAC
+267 YECVEDYAYKAC

-297 ARNESLV
+297 AGNESLV
-304 SAAEIMDYACLDCA
+304 SAAEIMDYACLDSA
-318 KSLENAPLE
+318 KGLDSAPSELERIE
-327 LGQIQSGACAILVQL
+327 SGACAILVQL

-349 LDSKIAYISKELE
+349 LDSKIAHISKELE

-375 EKLMASWWKIRKA
+375 EKTMASWWKIRKA
-388 LLPLAAGTRPSGSIV
+388 LLPLAAGSRPSGSIV
-403 ITEDICFPIHT
+403 ITEDICFPIST
-414 FAQGIDSITKLFD
+414 FAQGIDSITKLFEK
-427 RFNFQGIIFG
+427 FNFQGIIFG

-470 SVISLQ
+470 SVIALQ

-502 SINRRIKEIFD
+502 AINRRIKEIFD

-536 QSSEVEDF
+536 QSSEIEDF

-574 KEIARLEALLNG
+574 KEIARLESLLNG
-586 ADSKVSKSVI
+586 ADSMDSKSVM
-596 ESSAET
+596 ESGVET
-602 RGEVLE
+602 RSEVLE
-608 KSAHTKATNAKAVK
+608 KSAHTNATNAETTNAEKGGECG
-622 ATECGSIF
+622 TECGSIF
-630 EIKSGLLRETGL
+630 ELKSLFL
-642 TSSAPSEP
+642 SEP

-662 ERRIA
+662 ERQIK
-667 DFSHSCEALVQTCKR
+667 DFRQK
-682 DNAQKLKEL
+682 DNAQKLEEL
-691 KRDYQYF
+691 KNGYKYF
-698 GIETCATCSMC
+698 GIDTCATCSMC

-718 SAKIAQKLSPSTK
+718 SGKIASKLSPAAKGTF
-731 SAISRFIATQ
+731 SRFVATQ
-741 SAKHFSP
+741 SAKHFST

-755 GLHIANFGFAIF
+755 GLRIANFSSHML
-767 GKNTLNTLSKK
+767 GKNTLSNLSKK
-778 MRFLPYI
+778 MSFLPYI
-785 PRSLPRAN
+785 PHSLPRAN
-793 AYKLES
+793 AYRLES
-799 KLDSTSNAQSSQIS
+799 KDSNAQSQVAI
-813 VIYFSTCINR
+813 IYFSTCINR

-854 PQNLNN
+854 PQNLSN

-867 KDYPQSAEAK
+867 KDYPQSAQAK
-877 RKEVYRALDSSVEKL
+877 RKEVYKALESSVKEL
-892 RSKGVE
+892 QSKGVK

-916 LQELDSTLTIL
+916 LKELDSTLTIL
-927 DMPEFI
+927 DMPECI
-933 ESTLLPRLTITP
+933 ESTLLPRLHITP

-975 NGEVIV
+975 SGEVIV

-998 SELNT
+998 SELNA

-1020 SRGDSACGLESR
+1020 SS
-1032 IASSRGV
+1032 V
-1039 DGSLVLSAL
+1039 
-1048 RDSQNKEYRSALA
+1048 
-1061 DVSLENHDSSSTI
+1061 
-1074 LESQMESEKIDSNLE
+1074 E
-1089 STKQSSTQSSKGQKH
+1089 STKQNNTQRH

-1138 VSK
+1138 VSESKNM

>member
-7 DFEGFIAEAKEHFK
+7 DFESFIAEAKETFK

-51 INESE
+51 VNENE

-189 NIESFLQK
+189 SIESFLQK
-197 HKDKADSLLA
+197 HKNKADALLA
-207 LREEILQDKE
+207 LREEILQDTE

-267 YECVEDYAFKAC
+267 YECVEDYAYKAC

-304 SAAEIMDYACLDCA
+304 SAAEIMDYACLDSA

-327 LGQIQSGACAILVQL
+327 LGQIESGACAILVQL

-349 LDSKIAYISKELE
+349 LDSKIAHISKELE

-375 EKLMASWWKIRKA
+375 EKLMAPWWKIRKA
-388 LLPLAAGTRPSGSIV
+388 LLPLAAGNRPSGSIV

-414 FAQGIDSITKLFD
+414 FAQGIDSITKLFNQ
-427 RFNFQGIIFG
+427 FNFEGIIFG

-470 SVISLQ
+470 SVIALQ

-490 PFVEKEWGAKAY
+490 PFVEKEWGEKAY
-502 SINRRIKEIFD
+502 AINRRIKEIFD

-586 ADSKVSKSVI
+586 ADSMVSKSVI
-596 ESSAET
+596 ESSA
-602 RGEVLE
+602 
-608 KSAHTKATNAKAVK
+608 KAVSTQK
-622 ATECGSIF
+622 IGQGKT
-630 EIKSGLLRETGL
+630 
-642 TSSAPSEP
+642 
-650 TRSLLN
+650 
-656 INDAVG
+656 
-662 ERRIA
+662 IA
-667 DFSHSCEALVQTCKR
+667 DLR

-799 KLDSTSNAQSSQIS
+799 KLVFTSNAQSSQVS

-841 ESLCKKANVSVVY
+841 ESLCKKAGVSVVY
-854 PQNLNN
+854 PHNLNN

-877 RKEVYRALDSSVEKL
+877 RKEVYRALDSSVEEL
-892 RSKGVE
+892 RSKGAE

-945 LDEDIALY
+945 LVEDIALY

-975 NGEVIV
+975 SGEVIV

-998 SELNT
+998 SELNA

-1039 DGSLVLSAL
+1039 DRPLVLSAL

-1089 STKQSSTQSSKGQKH
+1089 STKQSSTQNKAQKH
-1104 KKLRLG
+1104 KRLRLG
-1110 FSSSSTCEIGLNDKT
+1110 FSSSSTCEIGLNDKP
-1125 NIIWQNLIYLVDR
+1125 NIIWQNLIYLVDS

>member
-1 MTTQYR
+1 MTTRYR
-7 DFEGFIAEAKEHFK
+7 DFEGFITEAREIFK

-51 INESE
+51 VNESE

-66 HNTPLTFRA
+66 YNTPLTFRA

-100 EIIGNAESIKCS
+100 EIVGNAESIKCS
-112 CGVIGVE
+112 CGVIGIE

-160 NSYNTIQSARFILH
+160 NSYNTIKSARFILFD
-174 NGTILDTSKNAKPNE
+174 GTILDTSENAKPNE
-189 NIESFLQK
+189 SIESFLQT
-197 HKDKADSLLA
+197 HKDKADALLA
-207 LREEILQDKE
+207 LRKEILQDTE

-262 VSSVE
+262 VSLVE
-267 YECVEDYAFKAC
+267 YECVEDYAYKAC
-279 ALLFYKDLALG
+279 ALLFYENLALG

-297 ARNESLV
+297 AGNESLV
-304 SAAEIMDYACLDCA
+304 SAAEIMDYACLDSA
-318 KSLENAPLE
+318 RGLENAPRELE
-327 LGQIQSGACAILVQL
+327 RIESGACAILVQL

-349 LDSKIAYISKELE
+349 LVSKIAHISKELE

-388 LLPLAAGTRPSGSIV
+388 LLPLAAGSRPSGSIV
-403 ITEDICFPIHT
+403 ITEDICFPIST

-461 AEFMEAMVD
+461 GEFMEAMVD
-470 SVISLQ
+470 SVIALQ

-502 SINRRIKEIFD
+502 AINRRIKEIFD
-513 PHALINPDV
+513 PHSLINPDV

-544 INQCMECG
+544 IDQCMECG

-559 SRELTLTPRQRIAVR
+559 SRNLTLTPRQRIAVR
-574 KEIARLEALLNG
+574 KEIARLEALLG
-586 ADSKVSKSVI
+586 VDSMDSKSVM
-596 ESSAET
+596 ESGAET
-602 RGEVLE
+602 RSEAIADLRAKPQ
-608 KSAHTKATNAKAVK
+608 KSITTNA
-622 ATECGSIF
+622 EGFCDDFGSF
-630 EIKSGLLRETGL
+630 QGGGEG
-642 TSSAPSEP
+642 
-650 TRSLLN
+650 SLLKA
-656 INDAVG
+656 ND
-662 ERRIA
+662 RA
-667 DFSHSCEALVQTCKR
+667 DTAESAKST
-682 DNAQKLKEL
+682 QKPTHIKAILKEL
-691 KRDYQYF
+691 KQGYQYF
-698 GIETCATCSMC
+698 GIDTCATCSMC

-718 SAKIAQKLSPSTK
+718 SGKIASKLSPATK
-731 SAISRFIATQ
+731 GIFSRFVATQ
-741 SAKHFSP
+741 SAEHFST

-755 GLHIANFGFAIF
+755 GLRIANFSSNML
-767 GKNTLNTLSKK
+767 GKNTLSNLSKK
-778 MRFLPYI
+778 IKFLPYI
-785 PRSLPRAN
+785 PSSLPRAN
-793 AYKLES
+793 AYRLES
-799 KLDSTSNAQSSQIS
+799 KLDFTSNAQSQVTI
-813 VIYFSTCINR
+813 IYFSTCINR

-841 ESLCKKANVSVVY
+841 ESLCKKAGVSVVY
-854 PQNLNN
+854 PHNLSN

-877 RKEVYRALDSSVEKL
+877 RKEVYKALDSTMREL
-892 RSKGVE
+892 QSKGVE

-906 SACSYELKSG
+906 SACSYELKNG
-916 LQELDSTLTIL
+916 LKELDSTLTIL
-927 DMPEFI
+927 DMPECI
-933 ESTLLPRLTITP
+933 ESTLLPRLHITP

-960 GKWDKSLESIAKTCT
+960 GKWDKSLKSIAKTCT
-975 NGEVIV
+975 NGEAIV

-998 SELNT
+998 SELNA
-1003 SALRELSEFYAN
+1003 SALRELSEFYAD
-1015 KQKGD
+1015 KQKGYL
-1020 SRGDSACGLESR
+1020 ACGLESQ
-1032 IASSRGV
+1032 I
-1039 DGSLVLSAL
+1039 
-1048 RDSQNKEYRSALA
+1048 
-1061 DVSLENHDSSSTI
+1061 
-1074 LESQMESEKIDSNLE
+1074 ESEKMDSSVE
-1089 STKQSSTQSSKGQKH
+1089 STKKSATHNNTQSNKTQRH
-1104 KKLRLG
+1104 RKLRLG

>member
-7 DFEGFIAEAKEHFK
+7 DFESFIAEAKETFK

-51 INESE
+51 VNENE

-189 NIESFLQK
+189 SIESFLQK
-197 HKDKADSLLA
+197 HKNKADALLA
-207 LREEILQDKE
+207 LREEILQDTE

-267 YECVEDYAFKAC
+267 YECVEDYAYKAC

-304 SAAEIMDYACLDCA
+304 SAAEIMDYACLDSA

-327 LGQIQSGACAILVQL
+327 LGQIESGACAILVQL

-349 LDSKIAYISKELE
+349 LDSKIAHISKELE

-388 LLPLAAGTRPSGSIV
+388 LLPLAAGNRPSGSIV

-414 FAQGIDSITKLFD
+414 FAQGIDSITKLFNQ
-427 RFNFQGIIFG
+427 FNFEGIIFG

-470 SVISLQ
+470 SVIALQ

-490 PFVEKEWGAKAY
+490 PFVEKEWGEKAY
-502 SINRRIKEIFD
+502 AINRRIKEIFD

-586 ADSKVSKSVI
+586 ADSMVSKSVI
-596 ESSAET
+596 ESSA
-602 RGEVLE
+602 
-608 KSAHTKATNAKAVK
+608 KAVSTQK
-622 ATECGSIF
+622 IGQGKT
-630 EIKSGLLRETGL
+630 
-642 TSSAPSEP
+642 
-650 TRSLLN
+650 
-656 INDAVG
+656 
-662 ERRIA
+662 IA
-667 DFSHSCEALVQTCKR
+667 DLR

-799 KLDSTSNAQSSQIS
+799 KLVFTSNAQSSQVS

-841 ESLCKKANVSVVY
+841 ESLCKKAGVSVVY
-854 PQNLNN
+854 PHNLNN

-877 RKEVYRALDSSVEKL
+877 RKEVYRALDSSVEEL
-892 RSKGVE
+892 RSKGAE

-945 LDEDIALY
+945 LVEDIALY

-975 NGEVIV
+975 SGEVIV

-998 SELNT
+998 SELNA

-1039 DGSLVLSAL
+1039 DRPLVLSAL

-1089 STKQSSTQSSKGQKH
+1089 STKQSSTQNKAQKH
-1104 KKLRLG
+1104 KRLRLG

-1125 NIIWQNLIYLVDR
+1125 NIIWQNLIYLVDS

>member
-7 DFEGFIAEAKEHFK
+7 DFEGFIAEAKEIFK

-66 HNTPLTFRA
+66 YNTPLTFRA

-160 NSYNTIQSARFILH
+160 NSYNTIKSARFILFD
-174 NGTILDTSKNAKPNE
+174 GTILDTSENAKPNE
-189 NIESFLQK
+189 SIESFLQK
-197 HKDKADSLLA
+197 HKDKADALLA
-207 LREEILQDKE
+207 LRKEILQDTE

-262 VSSVE
+262 VSLVE
-267 YECVEDYAFKAC
+267 YECVEDYAYKAC

-297 ARNESLV
+297 AANESLV
-304 SAAEIMDYACLDCA
+304 SAAEIMDYACLDSA
-318 KSLENAPLE
+318 KGLENAPRE
-327 LGQIQSGACAILVQL
+327 LGQIESGACAILVQL
-342 ESSTQKE
+342 ESSTKKE
-349 LDSKIAYISKELE
+349 LDSKIAHISKELE

-375 EKLMASWWKIRKA
+375 EKTMASWWKIRKA
-388 LLPLAAGTRPSGSIV
+388 LLPLAAGSRPSGSIV
-403 ITEDICFPIHT
+403 ITEDICFPIST
-414 FAQGIDSITKLFD
+414 FAQGIDAITKLFEK
-427 RFNFQGIIFG
+427 FNFQGIIFG

-461 AEFMEAMVD
+461 GAFMEAMVD
-470 SVISLQ
+470 SVIALQ

-502 SINRRIKEIFD
+502 AINRRIKEIFD

-574 KEIARLEALLNG
+574 KEIARLEALL
-586 ADSKVSKSVI
+586 A
-596 ESSAET
+596 ESSAKQDSNTTQDSSERTET
-602 RGEVLE
+602 KESANAEVANTEQNGEYR
-608 KSAHTKATNAKAVK
+608 A
-622 ATECGSIF
+622 ECGSIF
-630 EIKSGLLRETGL
+630 ELKSGLCEM
-642 TSSAPSEP
+642 SA
-650 TRSLLN
+650 RSYLKGSAEAQ
-656 INDAVG
+656 DEA
-662 ERRIA
+662 IA
-667 DFSHSCEALVQTCKR
+667 DFSHSCEALVQTCKK

-691 KRDYQYF
+691 KQSYQYF
-698 GIETCATCSMC
+698 GIDTCATCSMC

-718 SAKIAQKLSPSTK
+718 SGKIASKLSPATK
-731 SAISRFIATQ
+731 GTFSRFVATQ
-741 SAKHFSP
+741 SAKHFSS

-755 GLHIANFGFAIF
+755 GLHIANFSSNML
-767 GKNTLNTLSKK
+767 GKNTLSNLSKK
-778 MRFLPYI
+778 MSFLPYI
-785 PRSLPRAN
+785 PHSLPRAN
-793 AYKLES
+793 TYRLES
-799 KLDSTSNAQSSQIS
+799 KLDSTSNAKSSQIS

-854 PQNLNN
+854 PQNLSN

-877 RKEVYRALDSSVEKL
+877 RKEVYRALDLSVKEL
-892 RSKGVE
+892 QSKGVE

-906 SACSYELKSG
+906 SACSYELKNG
-916 LQELDSTLTIL
+916 LKELDSTLTIL

-933 ESTLLPRLTITP
+933 ESTLLPRLHITP

-998 SELNT
+998 SELNA
-1003 SALRELSEFYAN
+1003 SALRELSEFYAD
-1015 KQKGD
+1015 KQ
-1020 SRGDSACGLESR
+1020 RGDSACGLESQ
-1032 IASSRGV
+1032 I
-1039 DGSLVLSAL
+1039 
-1048 RDSQNKEYRSALA
+1048 
-1061 DVSLENHDSSSTI
+1061 ENG
-1074 LESQMESEKIDSNLE
+1074 KIDSNLE
-1089 STKQSSTQSSKGQKH
+1089 STKQSSTQNKAQKH

-1125 NIIWQNLIYLVDR
+1125 NIIWQNLIYLVDS
-1138 VSK
+1138 VSESKNCKQGKRL